1 MKNLVNKMFD
11 FVNKFLLIFT
21 IICFSISLIGAIF
34 FYVNRSYNYLNPV
47 VLILGSIIYLLLLI
61 KLYKFIIKLDE
72 KKKRI
77 IVGILLGLQFV
88 LLIVSSYIISSIPQ
102 VDLIHVLT
110 EINSLNDTG
119 TILNNT
125 YYSVY
130 PNNRFLLIILY
141 GLQKIIPISNQIL
154 FSLLGT
160 ICISV
165 MSLFTY
171 KTVNKVWDINKGLLS
186 LFICVLS
193 PIFYLYVSYYYT
205 DVLMLPF
212 ASTLLYLIVKTKNE
226 ENLKFNVLY
235 GLLIGIIAIIG
246 YKIRAVIIFIL
257 VAYFVYLIF
266 IKKILIV
273 LKKFVPIIIG
283 AILTITCI
291 STIENNFFT
300 NVNVDKE
307 FPMTHWIMM
316 GVNEKSNGYY
326 SQDDYNLSS
335 SASNVSERTDLN
347 IKEIKNRLSDLGL
360 FGTVKLLVVKLVS
373 VWGKGDYSYQK
384 YLELVNNF
392 NPSYRYLLEDK
403 NIFINYLLQF
413 SKIVVIF
420 MAIISLINIYK
431 SGKKSIIAI
440 SLFAAVFFY
449 LVWEVCP
456 RYGLSFLPWLILIGT
471 CSYDTLNINY
481 EKFKFY
487 KYFKWIILA
496 LTLALFAFGFNK
508 YTGISYKE
516 NMVAKDSVSKAKYIS
531 LNKEMV
537 ITQTLD
543 LYDTFNKI
551 RLKFRF
557 NEIEENTTYKL
568 ELLNQLNEILYKQ
581 EFKTNELKNNKY
593 TVFNLDKTYEKGKY
607 IIKLSSDS
615 SSNLEVYVAYKE
627 KFDYYPDGIL
637 EVNGK
642 EETGDLMFEVVNNE
656 EREIYTYLE
665 YVTIMILTLGMEVIV
680 LFRKKEEVN
689 EEK

>member
-1 MKNLVNKMFD
+1 MKNLVNKMFN

-34 FYVNRSYNYLNPV
+34 FYTNRSYDYLNPL
-47 VLILGSIIYLLLLI
+47 VLIVGSIVYLLLLI
-61 KLYKFIIKLDE
+61 KLYKVIIKLDD
-72 KKKRI
+72 KKKKI
-77 IVGILLGLQFV
+77 IVGILLGLQFIL
-88 LLIVSSYIISSIPQ
+88 LLISAFVISSIPQ
-102 VDLIHVLT
+102 VDLIHILT

-119 TILNNT
+119 SILNNV

-154 FSLLGT
+154 FSLLST

-171 KTVNKVWDINKGLLS
+171 KTVNKVLNLNKGLLS

-212 ASTLLYLIVKTKNE
+212 ASILIYLIVKTKDE
-226 ENLKFNVLY
+226 KNLKSNVLY

-246 YKIRAVIIFIL
+246 YKIRAVAIFIL

-266 IKKILIV
+266 TKKILIV
-273 LKKFVPIIIG
+273 LKKFAPIIIG

-291 STIENNFFT
+291 DTIENKFFT

-316 GVNEKSNGYY
+316 GVNEKSDGYY

-347 IKEIKNRLSDLGL
+347 IKEIKNRLSDLGP

-384 YLELVNNF
+384 YLELVNDF
-392 NPSYRYLLEDK
+392 NPSYSYLLEDK
-403 NIFINYLLQF
+403 NIVINYLLQF
-413 SKIVVIF
+413 SKIVVMF

-440 SLFAAVFFY
+440 SLFGAVFFY

-471 CSYDTLNINY
+471 CSYDTLNTNY

-487 KYFKWIILA
+487 KYFKCIILV
-496 LTLALFAFGFNK
+496 LTLALFAFSFNK

-516 NMVAKDSVSKAKYIS
+516 NIVAKDSVTNVKYIS
-531 LNKEMV
+531 LNKEAV

-543 LYDTFNKI
+543 LYDSFNKI
-551 RLKFRF
+551 RLKFKV
-557 NEIEENTTYKL
+557 NEIDDATYKL
-568 ELLNQLNEILYKQ
+568 ELITKNEVVYEKD
-581 EFKTNELKNNKY
+581 FKKNDLEDKKY
-593 TVFNLDKTYEKGKY
+593 TDFYLDKTYEGGSY
-607 IIKLSSDS
+607 TVRLSSDS
-615 SSNLEVYVAYKE
+615 TSDLEVYIAYKE
-627 KFDYYPDGIL
+627 KFDYYPNGIL
-637 EVNGK
+637 EVNKK

-656 EREIYTYLE
+656 ERGIYTYLE
-665 YVTIMILTLGMEVIV
+665 YMTIMILTLGMEVIV

>member
-1 MKNLVNKMFD
+1 MKNLVNKMFN
-11 FVNKFLLIFT
+11 FVNNFLLIFT

-34 FYVNRSYNYLNPV
+34 FYTNRSYDYLNPL
-47 VLILGSIIYLLLLI
+47 VLIVGSIVSLLLLI
-61 KLYKFIIKLDE
+61 KLYKVITKLDD
-72 KKKRI
+72 KKKKI
-77 IVGILLGLQFV
+77 IVGILLGLQFIL
-88 LLIVSSYIISSIPQ
+88 LLISAFVISSIPQ
-102 VDLIHVLT
+102 VDLIHILT

-119 TILNNT
+119 SILNNV

-154 FSLLGT
+154 FSLLST

-171 KTVNKVWDINKGLLS
+171 KTVNKVLNLNKGLLS

-212 ASTLLYLIVKTKNE
+212 ASILIYLIVKTKDE
-226 ENLKFNVLY
+226 KNLKSNVLY

-246 YKIRAVIIFIL
+246 YKIRAVAIFIL

-266 IKKILIV
+266 TKKILIV
-273 LKKFVPIIIG
+273 LKKFAPIIIG

-291 STIENNFFT
+291 GTIENKFFT

-316 GVNEKSNGYY
+316 GVNEKSYGYY

-347 IKEIKNRLSDLGL
+347 IKEIKNRLSDLGP

-384 YLELVNNF
+384 YLELVNDF
-392 NPSYRYLLEDK
+392 NPSYSYLLEDK
-403 NIFINYLLQF
+403 NIVINYLLQF
-413 SKIVVIF
+413 SKIVVMF

-440 SLFAAVFFY
+440 SLFGAVFFY

-471 CSYDTLNINY
+471 CSYDTLNTNY

-487 KYFKWIILA
+487 KYFKCIILV
-496 LTLALFAFGFNK
+496 LTLALFAFSFNK

-516 NMVAKDSVSKAKYIS
+516 NIVAKDSVTKVKYIS
-531 LNKEMV
+531 LNKETV

-543 LYDTFNKI
+543 LYDSFNKI
-551 RLKFRF
+551 RLKFKV
-557 NEIEENTTYKL
+557 NEIDDATYKL
-568 ELLNQLNEILYKQ
+568 ELITKNEVVYEKD
-581 EFKTNELKNNKY
+581 FKKNDLKDKKY
-593 TVFNLDKTYEKGKY
+593 TDFYLDKTYEGGSY
-607 IIKLSSDS
+607 TVRLSSDS
-615 SSNLEVYVAYKE
+615 TSDLEVYIAYKE
-627 KFDYYPDGIL
+627 KFDYYPNGIL
-637 EVNGK
+637 EVNKK

-656 EREIYTYLE
+656 ERGIYTYLE
-665 YVTIMILTLGMEVIV
+665 YMTIMILTLGMEVIV

>member
-1 MKNLVNKMFD
+1 MKNLVNKMFN

-34 FYVNRSYNYLNPV
+34 FYTNRSYDYLNPL
-47 VLILGSIIYLLLLI
+47 VLIVGSIVYLLLLI
-61 KLYKFIIKLDE
+61 KLYKVIIKLDD
-72 KKKRI
+72 KKKKI
-77 IVGILLGLQFV
+77 IVGILLGLQFIL
-88 LLIVSSYIISSIPQ
+88 LLISAFVISSIPQ
-102 VDLIHVLT
+102 VDLIHILT

-119 TILNNT
+119 SILNSV

-154 FSLLGT
+154 FSLLST

-171 KTVNKVWDINKGLLS
+171 KTVNKVLNLNKGLLS

-212 ASTLLYLIVKTKNE
+212 ASILIYLIVKTKDE
-226 ENLKFNVLY
+226 KNLKSNVLY
-235 GLLIGIIAIIG
+235 GILIGIIAIIG
-246 YKIRAVIIFIL
+246 YKIRAVAIFIL

-266 IKKILIV
+266 TKKILIV
-273 LKKFVPIIIG
+273 LKKFAPIIIG

-291 STIENNFFT
+291 DTIENKFFT

-316 GVNEKSNGYY
+316 GVNEKSYGYY

-347 IKEIKNRLSDLGL
+347 IKEIKNRLSDLGP

-392 NPSYRYLLEDK
+392 NPSYSYLLEDK
-403 NIFINYLLQF
+403 NIVINYLLQF
-413 SKIVVIF
+413 SKIVVMF

-440 SLFAAVFFY
+440 SLFGAVFFY

-471 CSYDTLNINY
+471 CSYDTLNTNY

-487 KYFKWIILA
+487 KYFKCIILV
-496 LTLALFAFGFNK
+496 LTLALFAFSFNK

-516 NMVAKDSVSKAKYIS
+516 NIVAKDSVTNVKYIS
-531 LNKEMV
+531 LNKEAV

-543 LYDTFNKI
+543 LYDSFNKI
-551 RLKFRF
+551 RLKFKV
-557 NEIEENTTYKL
+557 NEIDDATYKL
-568 ELLNQLNEILYKQ
+568 ELITKNEVVYEKD
-581 EFKTNELKNNKY
+581 FKKNDLEDKKY
-593 TVFNLDKTYEKGKY
+593 TDFYLDKTYEGGSY
-607 IIKLSSDS
+607 TVRLSSDS
-615 SSNLEVYVAYKE
+615 TSDLEVYIAYKE
-627 KFDYYPDGIL
+627 KFDYYPNGIL
-637 EVNGK
+637 EVNKK

-656 EREIYTYLE
+656 ERGIYTYLE
-665 YVTIMILTLGMEVIV
+665 YMTIMILTLGMEVIV

>member
-1 MKNLVNKMFD
+1 MKNLVNKMFN

-34 FYVNRSYNYLNPV
+34 FYTNRSYDYLNPL
-47 VLILGSIIYLLLLI
+47 VLIVGSIVYLLLLI
-61 KLYKFIIKLDE
+61 KLYKVIIKLDD
-72 KKKRI
+72 KKKKI
-77 IVGILLGLQFV
+77 IVGILLGLQFIL
-88 LLIVSSYIISSIPQ
+88 LLISAFVISSIPQ
-102 VDLIHVLT
+102 VDLIHILT

-119 TILNNT
+119 SILNSV

-154 FSLLGT
+154 FSLLST

-171 KTVNKVWDINKGLLS
+171 KTVNKVLNLNKGLLS

-212 ASTLLYLIVKTKNE
+212 ASILIYLIVKTKDE
-226 ENLKFNVLY
+226 KNLKSNVLY

-246 YKIRAVIIFIL
+246 YKIRAVAIFIL

-266 IKKILIV
+266 TKKILIV
-273 LKKFVPIIIG
+273 LKKFAPIIIG

-291 STIENNFFT
+291 DTIENKFFT

-316 GVNEKSNGYY
+316 GVNEKSYGYY

-347 IKEIKNRLSDLGL
+347 IKEIKNRLSDLGP

-384 YLELVNNF
+384 YLELVNDF
-392 NPSYRYLLEDK
+392 NPSYSYLLEDK
-403 NIFINYLLQF
+403 NIVINYLLQF
-413 SKIVVIF
+413 SKIVVMF

-440 SLFAAVFFY
+440 SLFGAVFFY

-471 CSYDTLNINY
+471 CSYDTLNTNY

-487 KYFKWIILA
+487 KYFKCIILV
-496 LTLALFAFGFNK
+496 LTLALFAFSFNK

-516 NMVAKDSVSKAKYIS
+516 NIVAKDSVTNVKYIS
-531 LNKEMV
+531 LNKEAV

-543 LYDTFNKI
+543 LYDSFNKI
-551 RLKFRF
+551 RLKFKV
-557 NEIEENTTYKL
+557 NEIDDATYKL
-568 ELLNQLNEILYKQ
+568 ELITKNEVVYEKD
-581 EFKTNELKNNKY
+581 FKKNDLEDKKY
-593 TVFNLDKTYEKGKY
+593 TDFYLDKTYEGGSY
-607 IIKLSSDS
+607 TVRLSSDS
-615 SSNLEVYVAYKE
+615 TSDLEVYIAYKE
-627 KFDYYPDGIL
+627 KFDYYPNGIL
-637 EVNGK
+637 EVNKK

-656 EREIYTYLE
+656 ERGIYTYLE
-665 YVTIMILTLGMEVIV
+665 YMTIMILTLGMEVIV

>member
-1 MKNLVNKMFD
+1 MKNLVNKMFN

-34 FYVNRSYNYLNPV
+34 FYTNRSYDYLNPL
-47 VLILGSIIYLLLLI
+47 VLIVGSIVYLLLLI
-61 KLYKFIIKLDE
+61 KLYKVIIKLDD
-72 KKKRI
+72 KKKKI
-77 IVGILLGLQFV
+77 IVGILLGLQFIL
-88 LLIVSSYIISSIPQ
+88 LLISAFVISSIPQ
-102 VDLIHVLT
+102 VDLIHILT

-119 TILNNT
+119 SILNSV

-141 GLQKIIPISNQIL
+141 GLQKIIPIGNQIL
-154 FSLLGT
+154 FSLLST

-171 KTVNKVWDINKGLLS
+171 KTVNKVWDLNKGLLS

-212 ASTLLYLIVKTKNE
+212 ASILIYLIVKTKDE
-226 ENLKFNVLY
+226 KNLKSNVLY

-246 YKIRAVIIFIL
+246 YKIRAVAIFIL

-266 IKKILIV
+266 TKKILIV
-273 LKKFVPIIIG
+273 LKKFAPIIIG

-291 STIENNFFT
+291 GTIENKFFT

-316 GVNEKSNGYY
+316 GVNEKSYGYY
-326 SQDDYNLSS
+326 SEDDYNLSS

-347 IKEIKNRLSDLGL
+347 IKEIKNRLSDLGP

-384 YLELVNNF
+384 YLELVNDF
-392 NPSYRYLLEDK
+392 NPSYSYLLEDK
-403 NIFINYLLQF
+403 NIVINYLLQF
-413 SKIVVIF
+413 SKIVVMF

-440 SLFAAVFFY
+440 SLFGAVFFY

-471 CSYDTLNINY
+471 CSYDTLNTNY

-487 KYFKWIILA
+487 KYFKCIILV
-496 LTLALFAFGFNK
+496 LTLALFAFSFNK

-516 NMVAKDSVSKAKYIS
+516 NIVAKDSVTNVKYIS
-531 LNKEMV
+531 LNKEAV

-543 LYDTFNKI
+543 LYDSFNKI
-551 RLKFRF
+551 RLKFKV
-557 NEIEENTTYKL
+557 NEIDDATYKL
-568 ELLNQLNEILYKQ
+568 ELITKNEVVYEKD
-581 EFKTNELKNNKY
+581 FKKNDLKNKKY
-593 TVFNLDKTYEKGKY
+593 TDFYLDKTYECGSY
-607 IIKLSSDS
+607 TVRLSSDS
-615 SSNLEVYVAYKE
+615 TSDLEVYIAYKE
-627 KFDYYPDGIL
+627 KFDYYPNGIL
-637 EVNGK
+637 EVNKK

-656 EREIYTYLE
+656 ERGIYTYLE
-665 YVTIMILTLGMEVIV
+665 YMTIMILTLGMEVIV

>member
-1 MKNLVNKMFD
+1 MKNLVNKMFN

-34 FYVNRSYNYLNPV
+34 FYTNRSYDYLNPL
-47 VLILGSIIYLLLLI
+47 VLIVGSIVYLLLLI
-61 KLYKFIIKLDE
+61 KLYKVIIKLDD
-72 KKKRI
+72 KKKKI
-77 IVGILLGLQFV
+77 IVGILLGLQFIL
-88 LLIVSSYIISSIPQ
+88 LLISAFVISSIPQ
-102 VDLIHVLT
+102 VDLIHILT

-119 TILNNT
+119 SILNSV

-154 FSLLGT
+154 FSLLST

-171 KTVNKVWDINKGLLS
+171 KTVNKVWDLNKGLLS

-212 ASTLLYLIVKTKNE
+212 ASILIYLIVKTKDE
-226 ENLKFNVLY
+226 KNLKSNVLY

-246 YKIRAVIIFIL
+246 YKIRAVAIFIL

-266 IKKILIV
+266 TKKILIV
-273 LKKFVPIIIG
+273 LKKFAPIIIG

-291 STIENNFFT
+291 DTIENKFFT

-316 GVNEKSNGYY
+316 GVNEKSYGYY

-347 IKEIKNRLSDLGL
+347 IKEIKNRLSDLGP

-384 YLELVNNF
+384 YLELVNDF
-392 NPSYRYLLEDK
+392 NPSYSYLLEDK
-403 NIFINYLLQF
+403 NIVINYLLQF
-413 SKIVVIF
+413 SKIVVMF

-440 SLFAAVFFY
+440 SLFGAVFFY

-471 CSYDTLNINY
+471 CSYDTLNTNY

-487 KYFKWIILA
+487 KYFKCIILV
-496 LTLALFAFGFNK
+496 LTLALFAFSFNK

-516 NMVAKDSVSKAKYIS
+516 NIVAKDSVTNVKYIS
-531 LNKEMV
+531 LNKEAV

-543 LYDTFNKI
+543 LYDSFNKI
-551 RLKFRF
+551 RLKFKV
-557 NEIEENTTYKL
+557 NEIDDATYKL
-568 ELLNQLNEILYKQ
+568 ELITKNEVVYEKD
-581 EFKTNELKNNKY
+581 FKKNDLEDKKY
-593 TVFNLDKTYEKGKY
+593 TDFYLDKTYEGGSY
-607 IIKLSSDS
+607 TLRLSSDS
-615 SSNLEVYVAYKE
+615 TSDLEIYIAYKE
-627 KFDYYPDGIL
+627 KFDYYPNGIL
-637 EVNGK
+637 EVNKK

-656 EREIYTYLE
+656 ERGIYTYLE
-665 YVTIMILTLGMEVIV
+665 YMTIMILTLGMEVIV

>member
-1 MKNLVNKMFD
+1 MKNLVNKTFN

-34 FYVNRSYNYLNPV
+34 FYTNRSYDYLNPL
-47 VLILGSIIYLLLLI
+47 VLIVGSIVYLLLLI
-61 KLYKFIIKLDE
+61 KLYKVIIKLDD
-72 KKKRI
+72 KKKKI
-77 IVGILLGLQFV
+77 IVGILLGLQFIL
-88 LLIVSSYIISSIPQ
+88 LLISAFVISSIPQ
-102 VDLIHVLT
+102 VDLIHILT

-119 TILNNT
+119 SILNSV

-154 FSLLGT
+154 FSLLST

-171 KTVNKVWDINKGLLS
+171 KTVNKVLNLNKGLLS

-212 ASTLLYLIVKTKNE
+212 ASILIYLIVKTKDE
-226 ENLKFNVLY
+226 KNLKSNVLY
-235 GLLIGIIAIIG
+235 GLLICIIAIIG
-246 YKIRAVIIFIL
+246 YKIRAVAIFIL

-266 IKKILIV
+266 TKKILIV
-273 LKKFVPIIIG
+273 LKKFAPIIIG

-291 STIENNFFT
+291 GTIENKFFT

-316 GVNEKSNGYY
+316 GVNEKSDGYY

-347 IKEIKNRLSDLGL
+347 IKEIKNRLSDLGP

-384 YLELVNNF
+384 YLELVNDF
-392 NPSYRYLLEDK
+392 NPSYSYLLEDK
-403 NIFINYLLQF
+403 NIVINYLLQF
-413 SKIVVIF
+413 SKIVVMF

-440 SLFAAVFFY
+440 SLFGAVFFY

-471 CSYDTLNINY
+471 CSYDTLNTNY

-487 KYFKWIILA
+487 KYFKCIILV
-496 LTLALFAFGFNK
+496 LTLALFAFSFNK

-516 NMVAKDSVSKAKYIS
+516 NIVAKDSVTNVKYIS
-531 LNKEMV
+531 LNKEAV

-543 LYDTFNKI
+543 LYDSFNKI
-551 RLKFRF
+551 RLKFKV
-557 NEIEENTTYKL
+557 NEIDDATYKL
-568 ELLNQLNEILYKQ
+568 ELITKNEVVYEKD
-581 EFKTNELKNNKY
+581 FKKNDLKDKKY
-593 TVFNLDKTYEKGKY
+593 TDFYLDKTYEGGSY
-607 IIKLSSDS
+607 TVRLSSDS
-615 SSNLEVYVAYKE
+615 TSDLEVYIAYKE
-627 KFDYYPDGIL
+627 KFDYYPNGIL
-637 EVNGK
+637 EVNKK

-656 EREIYTYLE
+656 ERGIYTYLE
-665 YVTIMILTLGMEVIV
+665 YMTIMILTLGMEVIV

>member
-1 MKNLVNKMFD
+1 MKNLVNKMFN

-34 FYVNRSYNYLNPV
+34 FYINRSYDYLNPL
-47 VLILGSIIYLLLLI
+47 VLIVGSIVYLLLLI
-61 KLYKFIIKLDE
+61 KLYKVIIKLDD
-72 KKKRI
+72 KKKKI

-88 LLIVSSYIISSIPQ
+88 LLLISTFVISSIPQ
-102 VDLIHVLT
+102 VDLIHILT

-119 TILNNT
+119 SILNNVS
-125 YYSVY
+125 YPVY
-130 PNNRFLLIILY
+130 PNNRFLSIILY

-154 FSLLGT
+154 FSLLST

-171 KTVNKVWDINKGLLS
+171 KTVNKVWDLNKGLLS

-212 ASTLLYLIVKTKNE
+212 ASILIYLIVKTKDE
-226 ENLKFNVLY
+226 KNLKSNVLY
-235 GLLIGIIAIIG
+235 GSLIGIIAIIG
-246 YKIRAVIIFIL
+246 YKIRAVAIFIL

-266 IKKILIV
+266 TKKTLIV
-273 LKKFVPIIIG
+273 LKKFAPIIIG

-291 STIENNFFT
+291 CTIENKFFT

-316 GVNEKSNGYY
+316 GVNEKSYGYY

-347 IKEIKNRLSDLGL
+347 IKEIKNRLSDLGP

-384 YLELVNNF
+384 YLELVNDF
-392 NPSYRYLLEDK
+392 NPSYSYLLEDK
-403 NIFINYLLQF
+403 NIVINYLLQF
-413 SKIVVIF
+413 SKIVVMF

-440 SLFAAVFFY
+440 SLFGAVFFY

-471 CSYDTLNINY
+471 CSYDTLNTNY

-487 KYFKWIILA
+487 KYFKCIILV
-496 LTLALFAFGFNK
+496 LTLALFAFSFNK

-516 NMVAKDSVSKAKYIS
+516 NIVAKDSVTKVKYIS
-531 LNKEMV
+531 LNKEAV
-537 ITQTLD
+537 ITQTVD
-543 LYDTFNKI
+543 LYDNFNKI
-551 RLKFRF
+551 RLKFKV
-557 NEIEENTTYKL
+557 NEIDDATYKL
-568 ELLNQLNEILYKQ
+568 ELITKNEVVYEKD
-581 EFKTNELKNNKY
+581 FKKNDLKDKKY
-593 TVFNLDKTYEKGKY
+593 TDFYLDKTYESGSY
-607 IIKLSSDS
+607 TVRLSSDS
-615 SSNLEVYVAYKE
+615 ASDLEVYIAYKE
-627 KFDYYPDGIL
+627 KFDYYPNGIL
-637 EVNGK
+637 EVNEK

-656 EREIYTYLE
+656 ERGIYTYLE
-665 YVTIMILTLGMEVIV
+665 YMTIMILTLGMEVIV

>member
-1 MKNLVNKMFD
+1 MKNLVNKMFN
-11 FVNKFLLIFT
+11 FINKFLLIFT

-34 FYVNRSYNYLNPV
+34 FYTNRSYDYLNPL
-47 VLILGSIIYLLLLI
+47 VLIVGSIVYLLLLI
-61 KLYKFIIKLDE
+61 KLYKVIIKLDD
-72 KKKRI
+72 KKKKI
-77 IVGILLGLQFV
+77 IVGILLGLQFIL
-88 LLIVSSYIISSIPQ
+88 LLISAFVISSIPQ
-102 VDLIHVLT
+102 VDLIHILT

-119 TILNNT
+119 SILNSV

-154 FSLLGT
+154 FSLLST

-171 KTVNKVWDINKGLLS
+171 KTVNKVLNLNKGLLS

-212 ASTLLYLIVKTKNE
+212 ASILIYLIVKTKDE
-226 ENLKFNVLY
+226 KNLKSNVLY

-246 YKIRAVIIFIL
+246 YKIRAVAIFIL

-266 IKKILIV
+266 TKKILIV
-273 LKKFVPIIIG
+273 LKKFAPIIIG

-291 STIENNFFT
+291 DTIENKFFT

-316 GVNEKSNGYY
+316 GVNEKSYGYY

-347 IKEIKNRLSDLGL
+347 IKEIKNRLSDLGP

-384 YLELVNNF
+384 YLELVNDF
-392 NPSYRYLLEDK
+392 NPSYSYLLEDK
-403 NIFINYLLQF
+403 NIVINYLLQF
-413 SKIVVIF
+413 SKIVVMF

-440 SLFAAVFFY
+440 SLFGAVFFY

-471 CSYDTLNINY
+471 CSYDTLNTNY

-487 KYFKWIILA
+487 KYFKCIILV
-496 LTLALFAFGFNK
+496 LTLALFAFSFNK

-516 NMVAKDSVSKAKYIS
+516 NIVAKDSVTNVKYIS
-531 LNKEMV
+531 LNKEAV

-543 LYDTFNKI
+543 LYDSFNKI
-551 RLKFRF
+551 RLKFKV
-557 NEIEENTTYKL
+557 NEIDDATYKL
-568 ELLNQLNEILYKQ
+568 ELITKNEVVYEKD
-581 EFKTNELKNNKY
+581 FKKNDLEDKKY
-593 TVFNLDKTYEKGKY
+593 TDFYLDKTYEGGSY
-607 IIKLSSDS
+607 TVRLSSDS
-615 SSNLEVYVAYKE
+615 TSDLEVYIAYKE
-627 KFDYYPDGIL
+627 KFDYYPNGIL
-637 EVNGK
+637 EVNKK

-656 EREIYTYLE
+656 ERGIYTYLE
-665 YVTIMILTLGMEVIV
+665 YMTIMILTLGMEVIV

>member
-1 MKNLVNKMFD
+1 MKNLVNKTFN

-34 FYVNRSYNYLNPV
+34 FYTNRSYDYLNPL
-47 VLILGSIIYLLLLI
+47 VLIVGSIVYLLLLI
-61 KLYKFIIKLDE
+61 KLYKVIIKLDD
-72 KKKRI
+72 KKKKI
-77 IVGILLGLQFV
+77 IVGILLGLQFIL
-88 LLIVSSYIISSIPQ
+88 LLISAFVISSIPQ
-102 VDLIHVLT
+102 VDLIHILT

-119 TILNNT
+119 SILNSV

-154 FSLLGT
+154 FSLLST

-171 KTVNKVWDINKGLLS
+171 KTVNKVLNLNKGLLS

-212 ASTLLYLIVKTKNE
+212 ASILIYLIVKTKDE
-226 ENLKFNVLY
+226 KNLKSNVLY

-246 YKIRAVIIFIL
+246 YKIRAVAIFIL

-266 IKKILIV
+266 TKKILIV
-273 LKKFVPIIIG
+273 LKKFAPIIIG

-291 STIENNFFT
+291 GTIENKFFT

-316 GVNEKSNGYY
+316 GVNEKSDGYY

-347 IKEIKNRLSDLGL
+347 IKEIKNRLSDLGP

-384 YLELVNNF
+384 YLELVNDF
-392 NPSYRYLLEDK
+392 NPSYSYLLEDK
-403 NIFINYLLQF
+403 NIVINYLLQF
-413 SKIVVIF
+413 SKIVVMF

-440 SLFAAVFFY
+440 SLFGAVFFY

-471 CSYDTLNINY
+471 CSYDTLNTNY

-487 KYFKWIILA
+487 KYFKCIILV
-496 LTLALFAFGFNK
+496 LTLALFAFSFNK

-516 NMVAKDSVSKAKYIS
+516 NIVAKDSVTNVKYIS
-531 LNKEMV
+531 LNKEAV

-543 LYDTFNKI
+543 LYDSFNKI
-551 RLKFRF
+551 RLKFKV
-557 NEIEENTTYKL
+557 NEIDDATYKL
-568 ELLNQLNEILYKQ
+568 ELITKNEVVYEKD
-581 EFKTNELKNNKY
+581 FKKNDLKDKKY
-593 TVFNLDKTYEKGKY
+593 TDFYLDKTYEGGSY
-607 IIKLSSDS
+607 TVRLSSDS
-615 SSNLEVYVAYKE
+615 TSDLEVYIAYKE
-627 KFDYYPDGIL
+627 KFDYYPNGIL
-637 EVNGK
+637 EVNKK

-656 EREIYTYLE
+656 ERGIYTYLE
-665 YVTIMILTLGMEVIV
+665 YMTIMILTLGMEVIV

>member
-1 MKNLVNKMFD
+1 MKNLVNKMFN

-34 FYVNRSYNYLNPV
+34 FYINRSYDYLNPL
-47 VLILGSIIYLLLLI
+47 VLIVGSIVYLLLLI
-61 KLYKFIIKLDE
+61 KLYKVIIKLDD
-72 KKKRI
+72 KKKKI

-88 LLIVSSYIISSIPQ
+88 LLLISTFVISSIPQ
-102 VDLIHVLT
+102 VDLIHILT

-119 TILNNT
+119 SILNNV

-154 FSLLGT
+154 FSLLST

-171 KTVNKVWDINKGLLS
+171 KTVNKVWDLNKGLLS

-212 ASTLLYLIVKTKNE
+212 ASILIYLIVKTKDE
-226 ENLKFNVLY
+226 KNLKSNVLY
-235 GLLIGIIAIIG
+235 GSLIGIIAIIG
-246 YKIRAVIIFIL
+246 YKIRAVAIFIL

-266 IKKILIV
+266 TKKTLIV
-273 LKKFVPIIIG
+273 LKKFAPIIIG

-291 STIENNFFT
+291 CTIENKFFT

-316 GVNEKSNGYY
+316 GVNEKSYGYY

-347 IKEIKNRLSDLGL
+347 IKEIKNRLSDLGP
-360 FGTVKLLVVKLVS
+360 FGTVKLLVFKLVS

-384 YLELVNNF
+384 YLELVNDF
-392 NPSYRYLLEDK
+392 NPSYSYLLEDK
-403 NIFINYLLQF
+403 NIVINYLLQF
-413 SKIVVIF
+413 SKIVVMF

-440 SLFAAVFFY
+440 SLFGAVFFY

-471 CSYDTLNINY
+471 CSYDTLNTNY

-487 KYFKWIILA
+487 KYFKCIILV
-496 LTLALFAFGFNK
+496 LTLALFAFSFNK

-516 NMVAKDSVSKAKYIS
+516 NIVAKDSVTKVKYIS
-531 LNKEMV
+531 LNKEAV
-537 ITQTLD
+537 ITQTVD
-543 LYDTFNKI
+543 LYDNFNKI
-551 RLKFRF
+551 RLKFKV
-557 NEIEENTTYKL
+557 NEIDDATYKL
-568 ELLNQLNEILYKQ
+568 ELITKNEVVYEKD
-581 EFKTNELKNNKY
+581 FKKNDLKDKKY
-593 TVFNLDKTYEKGKY
+593 TDFYLDKTYESGSY
-607 IIKLSSDS
+607 TVRLSSDS
-615 SSNLEVYVAYKE
+615 ASDLEVYIAYKE
-627 KFDYYPDGIL
+627 KFDYYPNGIL
-637 EVNGK
+637 EVNEK

-656 EREIYTYLE
+656 ERGIYTYLE
-665 YVTIMILTLGMEVIV
+665 YMTIMILTLGMEVIV

>member
-1 MKNLVNKMFD
+1 MKNLVNKMFN
-11 FVNKFLLIFT
+11 FVNNFLLIFT

-34 FYVNRSYNYLNPV
+34 FYINRSYDYLNPL
-47 VLILGSIIYLLLLI
+47 VLIVGSIIYLLLLI
-61 KLYKFIIKLDE
+61 KLYKVITKLDD
-72 KKKRI
+72 KKKKI
-77 IVGILLGLQFV
+77 IVGILLGLQFIL
-88 LLIVSSYIISSIPQ
+88 LLISAFVISSIPQ
-102 VDLIHVLT
+102 VDLIHILT

-119 TILNNT
+119 SILNNV

-154 FSLLGT
+154 FSLLST

-171 KTVNKVWDINKGLLS
+171 KTVNKVWDLNKGLLS

-212 ASTLLYLIVKTKNE
+212 ASILIYLIVKTKDE
-226 ENLKFNVLY
+226 KNLKSNVLY
-235 GLLIGIIAIIG
+235 GSLIGIIAIIG
-246 YKIRAVIIFIL
+246 YKIRAVAIFIL

-266 IKKILIV
+266 TKKTLIV
-273 LKKFVPIIIG
+273 LKKFAPIIIG

-291 STIENNFFT
+291 CTIENKFFT

-316 GVNEKSNGYY
+316 GVNGKSYGYY

-347 IKEIKNRLSDLGL
+347 IKEIKNRLSDLGP

-384 YLELVNNF
+384 YLELVNDF
-392 NPSYRYLLEDK
+392 NPSYSYLLEDK
-403 NIFINYLLQF
+403 NIVINYLLQF
-413 SKIVVIF
+413 SKIVVMF

-440 SLFAAVFFY
+440 SLFGAVFFY

-471 CSYDTLNINY
+471 CSYDTLNTNY

-487 KYFKWIILA
+487 KYFKCIILV
-496 LTLALFAFGFNK
+496 LTLALFAFSFNK

-516 NMVAKDSVSKAKYIS
+516 NIVAKDSVNKVKYIS
-531 LNKEMV
+531 LNKETV

-543 LYDTFNKI
+543 LYDSFNKI
-551 RLKFRF
+551 RLKFKV
-557 NEIEENTTYKL
+557 NEIDDATYKL
-568 ELLNQLNEILYKQ
+568 ELITKNEVVYEKD
-581 EFKTNELKNNKY
+581 FKKNDLKNKKY
-593 TVFNLDKTYEKGKY
+593 TDFYLDKTYECGSY
-607 IIKLSSDS
+607 TVRLSSDS
-615 SSNLEVYVAYKE
+615 TSDLEVYIAYKE
-627 KFDYYPDGIL
+627 KFDYYPNGIL
-637 EVNGK
+637 EVNKK

-656 EREIYTYLE
+656 ERGIYTYLE
-665 YVTIMILTLGMEVIV
+665 YMTIMILTLGMEVIV

>member
-1 MKNLVNKMFD
+1 MKNLVNKMFN

-34 FYVNRSYNYLNPV
+34 FYTNRSYDYLNPL
-47 VLILGSIIYLLLLI
+47 VLIVGSIVYLLLLI
-61 KLYKFIIKLDE
+61 KLYKVIIKLDD
-72 KKKRI
+72 KKKKI
-77 IVGILLGLQFV
+77 IVGILLGLQFIL
-88 LLIVSSYIISSIPQ
+88 LLISAFVISSIPQ
-102 VDLIHVLT
+102 VDLIHILT

-119 TILNNT
+119 SILNNV

-154 FSLLGT
+154 FSLLST

-171 KTVNKVWDINKGLLS
+171 KTVNKVLNLNKGLLS

-212 ASTLLYLIVKTKNE
+212 ASILIYLIVKTKDE
-226 ENLKFNVLY
+226 KNLKSNVLY

-246 YKIRAVIIFIL
+246 YKIRAVAIFIL

-266 IKKILIV
+266 TKKILIV
-273 LKKFVPIIIG
+273 LKKFAPIIIG

-291 STIENNFFT
+291 DTIENKFFT

-316 GVNEKSNGYY
+316 GVNEKSYGYY

-347 IKEIKNRLSDLGL
+347 IKEIKNRLSDLGP

-384 YLELVNNF
+384 YLELVNDF
-392 NPSYRYLLEDK
+392 NPSYSYLLEDK
-403 NIFINYLLQF
+403 NIVINYLLQF
-413 SKIVVIF
+413 SKIVVMF

-440 SLFAAVFFY
+440 SLFGAVFFY

-471 CSYDTLNINY
+471 CSYDTLNTNY

-487 KYFKWIILA
+487 KYFKCIILV
-496 LTLALFAFGFNK
+496 LTLALFAFSFNK

-516 NMVAKDSVSKAKYIS
+516 NIVAKDSVTNVKYIS
-531 LNKEMV
+531 LNKEAV

-543 LYDTFNKI
+543 LYDSFNKI
-551 RLKFRF
+551 RLKFKV
-557 NEIEENTTYKL
+557 NEINDATYKL
-568 ELLNQLNEILYKQ
+568 ELITKNEVVYEKD
-581 EFKTNELKNNKY
+581 FKKNDLEDKKY
-593 TVFNLDKTYEKGKY
+593 TDFYLDKTYEGGSY
-607 IIKLSSDS
+607 TVRLSSDS
-615 SSNLEVYVAYKE
+615 TSDLEVYIAYKE
-627 KFDYYPDGIL
+627 KFDYYPNGIL
-637 EVNGK
+637 EVNKK

-656 EREIYTYLE
+656 ERGIYTYLE
-665 YVTIMILTLGMEVIV
+665 YMTIMILTLGMEVIV

>member
-1 MKNLVNKMFD
+1 MKNLVNKMFN

-34 FYVNRSYNYLNPV
+34 FYTNRSYDYLNPL
-47 VLILGSIIYLLLLI
+47 VLIVGSIVYLLLLI
-61 KLYKFIIKLDE
+61 KLYKVIIKLDD
-72 KKKRI
+72 KKKKI
-77 IVGILLGLQFV
+77 IVGILLGLQFIL
-88 LLIVSSYIISSIPQ
+88 LLISAFVISSIPQ
-102 VDLIHVLT
+102 VDLIHILT

-119 TILNNT
+119 SILNSV

-154 FSLLGT
+154 FSLLST

-171 KTVNKVWDINKGLLS
+171 KTVNKVLNLNKGLLS

-212 ASTLLYLIVKTKNE
+212 ASILIYLIVKTKDE
-226 ENLKFNVLY
+226 KNLKSNVLY

-246 YKIRAVIIFIL
+246 YKIRAVAIFIL

-266 IKKILIV
+266 TKKILIV
-273 LKKFVPIIIG
+273 LKKFAPIIIG

-291 STIENNFFT
+291 GTIENKFFT

-316 GVNEKSNGYY
+316 GVNEKSYGYY

-347 IKEIKNRLSDLGL
+347 IKEIKNRLSDLGP

-384 YLELVNNF
+384 YLELVNDF
-392 NPSYRYLLEDK
+392 NPSYSYLLEDK
-403 NIFINYLLQF
+403 NIVINYLLQF
-413 SKIVVIF
+413 SKIVVMF

-440 SLFAAVFFY
+440 SLFGAVFFY

-471 CSYDTLNINY
+471 CSYDTLNTNY

-487 KYFKWIILA
+487 KYFKCIILV
-496 LTLALFAFGFNK
+496 LTLALFAFSFNK

-516 NMVAKDSVSKAKYIS
+516 NIVAKDSVTNVKYIS
-531 LNKEMV
+531 LNKEAV

-543 LYDTFNKI
+543 LYDSFNKI
-551 RLKFRF
+551 RLKFKV
-557 NEIEENTTYKL
+557 NEIDDATYKL
-568 ELLNQLNEILYKQ
+568 ELITKNEVVYEKD
-581 EFKTNELKNNKY
+581 FKKNDLKDKKY
-593 TVFNLDKTYEKGKY
+593 TDFYLDKTYEGGSY
-607 IIKLSSDS
+607 TVRLSSDS
-615 SSNLEVYVAYKE
+615 TSDLEVYIAYKE
-627 KFDYYPDGIL
+627 KFDYYPNGIL
-637 EVNGK
+637 EVNGN

-656 EREIYTYLE
+656 ERGIYTYLE
-665 YVTIMILTLGMEVIV
+665 YMTIMILTLGMEVIV

>member
-1 MKNLVNKMFD
+1 MKNLVNKMFN

-34 FYVNRSYNYLNPV
+34 FYTNRSYDYLNPL
-47 VLILGSIIYLLLLI
+47 VLIVGSIVYLLLLI
-61 KLYKFIIKLDE
+61 KLYKVIIKLDD
-72 KKKRI
+72 KKKKI
-77 IVGILLGLQFV
+77 IVGILLGLQFIL
-88 LLIVSSYIISSIPQ
+88 LLISAFVISSIPQ
-102 VDLIHVLT
+102 VDLIHILT

-119 TILNNT
+119 SILNSV

-154 FSLLGT
+154 FSLLST

-171 KTVNKVWDINKGLLS
+171 KTVNKVLNLNKGLLS

-212 ASTLLYLIVKTKNE
+212 ASILIYLIVKTKDE
-226 ENLKFNVLY
+226 KNLKSNVLY
-235 GLLIGIIAIIG
+235 GILIGIIAIIG
-246 YKIRAVIIFIL
+246 YKIRAVAIFIL

-266 IKKILIV
+266 TKKILIV
-273 LKKFVPIIIG
+273 LKKFAPIIIG

-291 STIENNFFT
+291 GTIENKFFT

-316 GVNEKSNGYY
+316 GVNEKSYGYY

-347 IKEIKNRLSDLGL
+347 IKEIKNRLSDLGP

-384 YLELVNNF
+384 YLELVNDF
-392 NPSYRYLLEDK
+392 NPSYSYLLEDK
-403 NIFINYLLQF
+403 NIVINYLLQF
-413 SKIVVIF
+413 SKIVVMF

-440 SLFAAVFFY
+440 SLFGAVFFY

-471 CSYDTLNINY
+471 CSYDTLNTNY

-487 KYFKWIILA
+487 KYFKCIILV
-496 LTLALFAFGFNK
+496 LTLALFAFSFNK

-516 NMVAKDSVSKAKYIS
+516 NIVAKDSVTNVKYIS
-531 LNKEMV
+531 LNKEAV

-543 LYDTFNKI
+543 LYDSFNKI
-551 RLKFRF
+551 RLKFKV
-557 NEIEENTTYKL
+557 NEIDDATYKL
-568 ELLNQLNEILYKQ
+568 ELITKNEVVYEKD
-581 EFKTNELKNNKY
+581 FKKNDLKNKKY
-593 TVFNLDKTYEKGKY
+593 TDFYLDKTYEGGSY
-607 IIKLSSDS
+607 TLRLSSDS
-615 SSNLEVYVAYKE
+615 TSDLEVYIAYKE
-627 KFDYYPDGIL
+627 KFDYYPNGIL
-637 EVNGK
+637 EVNKK

-656 EREIYTYLE
+656 ERGIYTYLE
-665 YVTIMILTLGMEVIV
+665 YMTIMILTLGMEVIV

>member
-1 MKNLVNKMFD
+1 MKNLVNKMFN

-34 FYVNRSYNYLNPV
+34 FYINRSYDYLNPL
-47 VLILGSIIYLLLLI
+47 VLIVGSIVYLLLLI
-61 KLYKFIIKLDE
+61 KLYKVIIKLDD
-72 KKKRI
+72 KKKKK

-88 LLIVSSYIISSIPQ
+88 LLLISTFVISSIPQ
-102 VDLIHVLT
+102 VDLIHILT

-119 TILNNT
+119 SILNNV

-154 FSLLGT
+154 FSLLST

-171 KTVNKVWDINKGLLS
+171 KTVNKVWDLNKGLLS

-212 ASTLLYLIVKTKNE
+212 ASILIYLIVKTKDE
-226 ENLKFNVLY
+226 KNLKSNVLY
-235 GLLIGIIAIIG
+235 GSLIGIIAIIG
-246 YKIRAVIIFIL
+246 YKIRAVAIFIL

-266 IKKILIV
+266 TKKTLIV
-273 LKKFVPIIIG
+273 LKKFAPIIIG

-291 STIENNFFT
+291 CTIENKFFT

-316 GVNEKSNGYY
+316 GVNEKSYGYY

-347 IKEIKNRLSDLGL
+347 IKEIKNRLSDLGP

-384 YLELVNNF
+384 YLELVNDF
-392 NPSYRYLLEDK
+392 NPSYSYLLEDK
-403 NIFINYLLQF
+403 NIVINYLLQF
-413 SKIVVIF
+413 SKIVVMF

-440 SLFAAVFFY
+440 SLFGAVFFY

-471 CSYDTLNINY
+471 CSYDTLNTNY

-487 KYFKWIILA
+487 KYFKCIILV
-496 LTLALFAFGFNK
+496 LTLALFAFSFNK

-516 NMVAKDSVSKAKYIS
+516 NIVAKDSVTKVKYIS
-531 LNKEMV
+531 LNKEAV
-537 ITQTLD
+537 ITQTVD
-543 LYDTFNKI
+543 LYDNFNKI
-551 RLKFRF
+551 RLKFKV
-557 NEIEENTTYKL
+557 NEIDDATYKL
-568 ELLNQLNEILYKQ
+568 ELITKNEVVYEKD
-581 EFKTNELKNNKY
+581 FKKNDLKDKKY
-593 TVFNLDKTYEKGKY
+593 TDFYLDKTYEGGSY
-607 IIKLSSDS
+607 TVRLSSDS
-615 SSNLEVYVAYKE
+615 ASDLEVYIAYKE
-627 KFDYYPDGIL
+627 KFDYYPNGIL
-637 EVNGK
+637 EVNEK

-656 EREIYTYLE
+656 ERGIYTYLE
-665 YVTIMILTLGMEVIV
+665 YMTIMILTLGMEVIV

>member
-1 MKNLVNKMFD
+1 MKNLVNKMFN

-34 FYVNRSYNYLNPV
+34 FYTNRSYDYLNPL
-47 VLILGSIIYLLLLI
+47 VLIVGSIVYLLLLI
-61 KLYKFIIKLDE
+61 KLYKVIIKLDD
-72 KKKRI
+72 KKKKI
-77 IVGILLGLQFV
+77 IVGILLGLQFIL
-88 LLIVSSYIISSIPQ
+88 LLISAFVISSIPQ
-102 VDLIHVLT
+102 VDLIHILT

-119 TILNNT
+119 SILNSV

-154 FSLLGT
+154 FSLLST

-171 KTVNKVWDINKGLLS
+171 KTVNKVLNLNKGLLS

-212 ASTLLYLIVKTKNE
+212 ASILIYLIVKTKDE
-226 ENLKFNVLY
+226 KNLKSNVLY

-246 YKIRAVIIFIL
+246 YKIRAVAIFIL

-266 IKKILIV
+266 TKKILIV
-273 LKKFVPIIIG
+273 LKKFAPIIIG

-291 STIENNFFT
+291 DTIENKFFT

-316 GVNEKSNGYY
+316 GVNEKSHGYY

-347 IKEIKNRLSDLGL
+347 IKEIKNRLSDLGP

-384 YLELVNNF
+384 YLELVNDF
-392 NPSYRYLLEDK
+392 NPSYSYLLEDK
-403 NIFINYLLQF
+403 NIVINYLLQF
-413 SKIVVIF
+413 SKIVVMF

-440 SLFAAVFFY
+440 SLFGAVFFY

-471 CSYDTLNINY
+471 CSYDTLNTNY

-487 KYFKWIILA
+487 KYFKCIILV
-496 LTLALFAFGFNK
+496 LTLALFAFSFNK

-516 NMVAKDSVSKAKYIS
+516 NIVAKDSVTNVKYIS
-531 LNKEMV
+531 LNKEAV

-543 LYDTFNKI
+543 LYDSFNKI
-551 RLKFRF
+551 RLKFKV
-557 NEIEENTTYKL
+557 NEIDDATYKL
-568 ELLNQLNEILYKQ
+568 ELITKNEVVYEK
-581 EFKTNELKNNKY
+581 EFKKNDLKDKKY
-593 TVFNLDKTYEKGKY
+593 TDFYLDKTYEGGSY
-607 IIKLSSDS
+607 TLRLSSDS
-615 SSNLEVYVAYKE
+615 TSDLEVYIAYKE
-627 KFDYYPDGIL
+627 KFDYYPNGIL
-637 EVNGK
+637 EVNGN

-656 EREIYTYLE
+656 ERGIYTYLE
-665 YVTIMILTLGMEVIV
+665 YMTIMILTLGMEVIV

>member
-1 MKNLVNKMFD
+1 MKNLVNKMFN

-34 FYVNRSYNYLNPV
+34 FYTNRSYDYLNPL
-47 VLILGSIIYLLLLI
+47 VLIVGSIVYLLLLI
-61 KLYKFIIKLDE
+61 KLYKVIIKLDD
-72 KKKRI
+72 KKKKI
-77 IVGILLGLQFV
+77 IVGILLGLQFIL
-88 LLIVSSYIISSIPQ
+88 LLISAFVISSIPQ
-102 VDLIHVLT
+102 VDLIHILT

-119 TILNNT
+119 SILNSV

-154 FSLLGT
+154 FSLLST

-171 KTVNKVWDINKGLLS
+171 KTVNKVLNLNKGLLS

-212 ASTLLYLIVKTKNE
+212 ASILIYLIVKTKDE
-226 ENLKFNVLY
+226 KNLKSNVLY

-246 YKIRAVIIFIL
+246 YKIRAVAIFIL

-266 IKKILIV
+266 TKKILIV
-273 LKKFVPIIIG
+273 LKKFAPIIIG

-291 STIENNFFT
+291 DTIENKFFT

-316 GVNEKSNGYY
+316 GVNEKSYGYY

-347 IKEIKNRLSDLGL
+347 IKEIKNRLSDLGP

-384 YLELVNNF
+384 YLELVNDF
-392 NPSYRYLLEDK
+392 NPSYSYLLEDK
-403 NIFINYLLQF
+403 NIVINYLLQF
-413 SKIVVIF
+413 SKIVVMF

-440 SLFAAVFFY
+440 SLFGAVFFY

-471 CSYDTLNINY
+471 CSYDTLNTNY

-487 KYFKWIILA
+487 KYFKCIILV
-496 LTLALFAFGFNK
+496 LTLALFAFSFNK

-516 NMVAKDSVSKAKYIS
+516 NIVAKDSVTNVKYIS
-531 LNKEMV
+531 LNKEAV

-543 LYDTFNKI
+543 LYDSFNKI
-551 RLKFRF
+551 RLKFKV
-557 NEIEENTTYKL
+557 NEIDDATYKL
-568 ELLNQLNEILYKQ
+568 ELITKNEVVYEKD
-581 EFKTNELKNNKY
+581 FKKNDLKDKKY
-593 TVFNLDKTYEKGKY
+593 TDFYLDKTYEGGSY
-607 IIKLSSDS
+607 TVRLSSDS
-615 SSNLEVYVAYKE
+615 TSDLEVYIAYKE
-627 KFDYYPDGIL
+627 KFDYYPNGIL
-637 EVNGK
+637 EVNKK

-656 EREIYTYLE
+656 ERGIYTYLE
-665 YVTIMILTLGMEVIV
+665 YMTIMILTLGMEVIV

>member
-1 MKNLVNKMFD
+1 MKNLVNKMFN

-34 FYVNRSYNYLNPV
+34 FYTNRSYDYLNPL
-47 VLILGSIIYLLLLI
+47 VLIVGSIVYLLLLI
-61 KLYKFIIKLDE
+61 KLYKVIIKLDD
-72 KKKRI
+72 KKKKI
-77 IVGILLGLQFV
+77 IVGILLGLQFIL
-88 LLIVSSYIISSIPQ
+88 LLISAFVISSIPQ
-102 VDLIHVLT
+102 VDLIHILT

-119 TILNNT
+119 SILNSV

-154 FSLLGT
+154 FSLLST

-171 KTVNKVWDINKGLLS
+171 KTVNKVLNLNKGLLS

-212 ASTLLYLIVKTKNE
+212 ASILIYLIVKTKDE
-226 ENLKFNVLY
+226 KNLKSNVLY

-246 YKIRAVIIFIL
+246 YKIRAVAIFIL

-266 IKKILIV
+266 TKKILIV
-273 LKKFVPIIIG
+273 LKKFAPIIIG

-291 STIENNFFT
+291 DTIENKFFT

-316 GVNEKSNGYY
+316 GVNEKSYGYY

-347 IKEIKNRLSDLGL
+347 IKEIKNRLSDLGP

-384 YLELVNNF
+384 YLELVNDF
-392 NPSYRYLLEDK
+392 NPSYSYLLEDK
-403 NIFINYLLQF
+403 NIVINYLLQF
-413 SKIVVIF
+413 SKIVVMF

-440 SLFAAVFFY
+440 SLFGAVFFY

-471 CSYDTLNINY
+471 CSYDTLNTNY

-487 KYFKWIILA
+487 KYFKCIILV
-496 LTLALFAFGFNK
+496 LTLALFAFSFNK

-516 NMVAKDSVSKAKYIS
+516 NIVAKDSVTNVKYIS
-531 LNKEMV
+531 LNKEAV

-543 LYDTFNKI
+543 LYDSFNKI
-551 RLKFRF
+551 RLKFKV
-557 NEIEENTTYKL
+557 NEIDDATYKL
-568 ELLNQLNEILYKQ
+568 ELITKNEVVYEK
-581 EFKTNELKNNKY
+581 EFKKNDLKDKKY
-593 TVFNLDKTYEKGKY
+593 TDFYLDKTYEGGSY
-607 IIKLSSDS
+607 TVRLSSDS
-615 SSNLEVYVAYKE
+615 TSDLEVYIAYKE
-627 KFDYYPDGIL
+627 KFDYYPNGIL
-637 EVNGK
+637 EVNKK

-656 EREIYTYLE
+656 ERGIYTYLE
-665 YVTIMILTLGMEVIV
+665 YMTIMILTLGMEVIV

>member
-1 MKNLVNKMFD
+1 MKNLVNKTFN

-34 FYVNRSYNYLNPV
+34 FYTNRSYDYLNPL
-47 VLILGSIIYLLLLI
+47 VLIVGSIVYLLLLI
-61 KLYKFIIKLDE
+61 KLYKVIIKLDD
-72 KKKRI
+72 KKKKI
-77 IVGILLGLQFV
+77 IVGILLGLQFIL
-88 LLIVSSYIISSIPQ
+88 LLISAFVISSIPQ
-102 VDLIHVLT
+102 VDLIHILT

-119 TILNNT
+119 SILNSV

-154 FSLLGT
+154 FSLLST

-171 KTVNKVWDINKGLLS
+171 KTVNKVLNLNKGLLS

-212 ASTLLYLIVKTKNE
+212 ASILIYLIVKTKDE
-226 ENLKFNVLY
+226 KNLKSNVLY

-246 YKIRAVIIFIL
+246 YKIRAVAIFIL

-266 IKKILIV
+266 TKKILIV
-273 LKKFVPIIIG
+273 LKKFAPIIIG

-291 STIENNFFT
+291 DTIENKFFT

-316 GVNEKSNGYY
+316 GVNEKSDGYY

-347 IKEIKNRLSDLGL
+347 IKEIKNRLSDLGP

-384 YLELVNNF
+384 YLELVNDF
-392 NPSYRYLLEDK
+392 NPSYSYLLEDK
-403 NIFINYLLQF
+403 NIVINYLLQF
-413 SKIVVIF
+413 SKIVVMF

-440 SLFAAVFFY
+440 SLFGAVFFY

-471 CSYDTLNINY
+471 CSYDTLNTNY

-487 KYFKWIILA
+487 KYFKCIILV
-496 LTLALFAFGFNK
+496 LTLALFAFSFNK

-516 NMVAKDSVSKAKYIS
+516 NIVAKDSVTNVKYIS
-531 LNKEMV
+531 LNKEAV

-543 LYDTFNKI
+543 LYDSFNKI
-551 RLKFRF
+551 RLKFKV
-557 NEIEENTTYKL
+557 NEIDDATYKL
-568 ELLNQLNEILYKQ
+568 ELITKNEVVYEKD
-581 EFKTNELKNNKY
+581 FKKNDLKDKKY
-593 TVFNLDKTYEKGKY
+593 TDFYLDKTYEGGSY
-607 IIKLSSDS
+607 TVRLSSDS
-615 SSNLEVYVAYKE
+615 TSDLEVYIAYKE
-627 KFDYYPDGIL
+627 KFDYYPNGIL
-637 EVNGK
+637 EVNKK

-656 EREIYTYLE
+656 ERGIYTYLE
-665 YVTIMILTLGMEVIV
+665 YMTIMILTLGMEVIV

>member
-1 MKNLVNKMFD
+1 MKNLVNKMFN

-34 FYVNRSYNYLNPV
+34 FYTNRSYDYLNPL
-47 VLILGSIIYLLLLI
+47 VLIVGSIVYLLLLI
-61 KLYKFIIKLDE
+61 KLYKVIIKLDD
-72 KKKRI
+72 KKKKI
-77 IVGILLGLQFV
+77 IVGILLGLQFIL
-88 LLIVSSYIISSIPQ
+88 LLISAFVISSIPQ
-102 VDLIHVLT
+102 VDLIHILT

-119 TILNNT
+119 SILNNV

-154 FSLLGT
+154 FSLLST

-171 KTVNKVWDINKGLLS
+171 KTVNKVWDLNKGLLS

-212 ASTLLYLIVKTKNE
+212 ASILIYLIVKTKDE
-226 ENLKFNVLY
+226 KNLKSNVLY
-235 GLLIGIIAIIG
+235 GSLIGIIAIIG
-246 YKIRAVIIFIL
+246 YKIRAVAIFIL

-266 IKKILIV
+266 TKKILIV
-273 LKKFVPIIIG
+273 LKKFAPIIIG

-291 STIENNFFT
+291 GTIENKFFT

-316 GVNEKSNGYY
+316 GVNEKSYGYY

-335 SASNVSERTDLN
+335 NASNVSERTDLN
-347 IKEIKNRLSDLGL
+347 IKEIKNRLSDLGP

-384 YLELVNNF
+384 YLELVNDF
-392 NPSYRYLLEDK
+392 NPSYSYLLEDK
-403 NIFINYLLQF
+403 NIVINYLLQF
-413 SKIVVIF
+413 SKIVVMF

-440 SLFAAVFFY
+440 SLFGAVFFY

-471 CSYDTLNINY
+471 CSYDTLNTNY

-487 KYFKWIILA
+487 KYFKCIILV
-496 LTLALFAFGFNK
+496 LTLALFAFSFNK

-516 NMVAKDSVSKAKYIS
+516 NIVAKDSVTKVKHIS
-531 LNKEMV
+531 LNKEAV

-543 LYDTFNKI
+543 LYDSFNKI
-551 RLKFRF
+551 RLKFKV
-557 NEIEENTTYKL
+557 NEIDDATYKL
-568 ELLNQLNEILYKQ
+568 ELITKNEVVYEKD
-581 EFKTNELKNNKY
+581 FKKNDLKDKKY
-593 TVFNLDKTYEKGKY
+593 TDFYLDKTYEGGSY
-607 IIKLSSDS
+607 TLRLSSDS
-615 SSNLEVYVAYKE
+615 TSDLEVYIAYKG
-627 KFDYYPDGIL
+627 KFDYYPNGIL
-637 EVNGK
+637 EVNKK

-656 EREIYTYLE
+656 ERGIYTYLE
-665 YVTIMILTLGMEVIV
+665 YMTIMILTLGMEVIV

>member
-1 MKNLVNKMFD
+1 MKNLVNKMFN
-11 FVNKFLLIFT
+11 FVNKLLLIFT

-34 FYVNRSYNYLNPV
+34 FYTNRSYDYLNPL
-47 VLILGSIIYLLLLI
+47 VLIVGSIVYLLLLI
-61 KLYKFIIKLDE
+61 KLYKVIIKLDD
-72 KKKRI
+72 KKKKI
-77 IVGILLGLQFV
+77 IVGILLGLQFIL
-88 LLIVSSYIISSIPQ
+88 LLISTFVISSIPQ
-102 VDLIHVLT
+102 VDLIHILT

-119 TILNNT
+119 SILNNV

-154 FSLLGT
+154 FSLLST

-171 KTVNKVWDINKGLLS
+171 KTVNKVWDLNKGLLS

-212 ASTLLYLIVKTKNE
+212 ASILIYLIVKTKDE
-226 ENLKFNVLY
+226 KNLKSNVLY
-235 GLLIGIIAIIG
+235 GSLIGIIAIIG
-246 YKIRAVIIFIL
+246 YKIRAVAIFIL

-266 IKKILIV
+266 TKKTLIV
-273 LKKFVPIIIG
+273 LKKFAPIIIG

-291 STIENNFFT
+291 GTIENKFFT

-316 GVNEKSNGYY
+316 GVNEKSYGYY

-335 SASNVSERTDLN
+335 NASNVSERTDLN
-347 IKEIKNRLSDLGL
+347 IKEIKNRLSDLGP

-384 YLELVNNF
+384 YLELVNDF
-392 NPSYRYLLEDK
+392 NPSYSYLLEDK
-403 NIFINYLLQF
+403 NIVINYLLQF
-413 SKIVVIF
+413 SKIVIMF

-440 SLFAAVFFY
+440 SLFGAVFFY

-471 CSYDTLNINY
+471 CSYDTLNTNY

-487 KYFKWIILA
+487 KYFKCIILV
-496 LTLALFAFGFNK
+496 LTLALFAFSFNK

-516 NMVAKDSVSKAKYIS
+516 NIVAKDSVTKVKYIS
-531 LNKEMV
+531 LNKEAV

-543 LYDTFNKI
+543 LYDSFNKI
-551 RLKFRF
+551 RLKFKV
-557 NEIEENTTYKL
+557 NEIDDATYKL
-568 ELLNQLNEILYKQ
+568 ELITKNEVVYEKD
-581 EFKTNELKNNKY
+581 FKKNDLKDKKY
-593 TVFNLDKTYEKGKY
+593 TDFYLDKTYEGGSY
-607 IIKLSSDS
+607 TVRLSSDS
-615 SSNLEVYVAYKE
+615 ASDLEVYIAYKG
-627 KFDYYPDGIL
+627 KFDYYPNGIL
-637 EVNGK
+637 EVNGN

-656 EREIYTYLE
+656 ERGIYTYLE
-665 YVTIMILTLGMEVIV
+665 YMTIMILTLGMEVIV

>member
-1 MKNLVNKMFD
+1 MKNLVNKMFN

-34 FYVNRSYNYLNPV
+34 FYTNRSYDYLNPL
-47 VLILGSIIYLLLLI
+47 VLIVGSIVYLLLLI
-61 KLYKFIIKLDE
+61 KLYKVIIKLDD
-72 KKKRI
+72 KKKKI
-77 IVGILLGLQFV
+77 IVGILLGLQFIL
-88 LLIVSSYIISSIPQ
+88 LLISAFVISSIPQ
-102 VDLIHVLT
+102 VDLIHILT

-119 TILNNT
+119 SILNSV

-154 FSLLGT
+154 FSLLST

-171 KTVNKVWDINKGLLS
+171 KTVNKVLNLNKGLLS

-212 ASTLLYLIVKTKNE
+212 ASILIYLIVKTKDE
-226 ENLKFNVLY
+226 KNLKSNVLY

-246 YKIRAVIIFIL
+246 YKIRAVAIFIL

-266 IKKILIV
+266 TKKTLIV
-273 LKKFVPIIIG
+273 LKKFAPIIIG

-291 STIENNFFT
+291 DTIENKFFT

-316 GVNEKSNGYY
+316 GVNEKSYGYY
-326 SQDDYNLSS
+326 SEDDYNLSS

-347 IKEIKNRLSDLGL
+347 IKEIKNRLSDLGP

-384 YLELVNNF
+384 YLELVNDF
-392 NPSYRYLLEDK
+392 NPSYSYLLEDK
-403 NIFINYLLQF
+403 NIVINYLLQF
-413 SKIVVIF
+413 SKIVVMF

-440 SLFAAVFFY
+440 SLFGAVFFY

-471 CSYDTLNINY
+471 CSYDTLNTNY
-481 EKFKFY
+481 EEFKFY
-487 KYFKWIILA
+487 KYFKCIILV
-496 LTLALFAFGFNK
+496 LTLALFAFSFNK

-516 NMVAKDSVSKAKYIS
+516 NIVAKDSVTKVKYIS
-531 LNKEMV
+531 LNKEAV

-543 LYDTFNKI
+543 LYDSFNKI
-551 RLKFRF
+551 RLKFKV
-557 NEIEENTTYKL
+557 NEIDDATYKL
-568 ELLNQLNEILYKQ
+568 ELITKNEVVYEK
-581 EFKTNELKNNKY
+581 EFKKNDLKDKKY
-593 TVFNLDKTYEKGKY
+593 TDFYLDKTYEGGSY
-607 IIKLSSDS
+607 TLRLSSDS
-615 SSNLEVYVAYKE
+615 TSDLEVYIAYKE
-627 KFDYYPDGIL
+627 KFDYYPNGIL
-637 EVNGK
+637 EVNKK

-656 EREIYTYLE
+656 ERGIYTYLE
-665 YVTIMILTLGMEVIV
+665 YMTIMILTLGMEVIV

>member
-1 MKNLVNKMFD
+1 MKNLVNKMFN

-34 FYVNRSYNYLNPV
+34 FYTNRSYDYLNPL
-47 VLILGSIIYLLLLI
+47 VLIVGSIVYLLLLI
-61 KLYKFIIKLDE
+61 KLYKVIIKLDD
-72 KKKRI
+72 KKKKI
-77 IVGILLGLQFV
+77 IVGILLGLQFIL
-88 LLIVSSYIISSIPQ
+88 LLISAFVISSIPQ
-102 VDLIHVLT
+102 VDLIHILT

-119 TILNNT
+119 SILNNV

-154 FSLLGT
+154 FSLLST

-171 KTVNKVWDINKGLLS
+171 KTVNKVWDLNKGLLS

-212 ASTLLYLIVKTKNE
+212 ASILIYLIVKTKDE
-226 ENLKFNVLY
+226 KNLKSNVLY

-246 YKIRAVIIFIL
+246 YKIRAVAIFIL

-266 IKKILIV
+266 TKKILIV
-273 LKKFVPIIIG
+273 LKKFAPIIIG

-291 STIENNFFT
+291 DTIENKFFT

-316 GVNEKSNGYY
+316 GVNEKSYGYY

-347 IKEIKNRLSDLGL
+347 IKEIKNRLSDLGP

-384 YLELVNNF
+384 YLELVNDF
-392 NPSYRYLLEDK
+392 NPSYSYLLEDK
-403 NIFINYLLQF
+403 NIVINYLLQF
-413 SKIVVIF
+413 SKIVVMF

-440 SLFAAVFFY
+440 SLFGAVFFY

-471 CSYDTLNINY
+471 CSYDTLNTNY

-487 KYFKWIILA
+487 KYFKCIILV
-496 LTLALFAFGFNK
+496 LTLALFAFSFNK

-516 NMVAKDSVSKAKYIS
+516 NIVAKDSVTNVKYIS
-531 LNKEMV
+531 LNKEAM

-543 LYDTFNKI
+543 LYDSFNKI
-551 RLKFRF
+551 RLKFKV
-557 NEIEENTTYKL
+557 NEINDATYKL
-568 ELLNQLNEILYKQ
+568 ELITKNEVVYEKD
-581 EFKTNELKNNKY
+581 FKKNDLKNKKY
-593 TVFNLDKTYEKGKY
+593 TDFYLDKTYEGGSY
-607 IIKLSSDS
+607 TVRLSSDS
-615 SSNLEVYVAYKE
+615 TSDLEVYIAYKE
-627 KFDYYPDGIL
+627 KFDYYPNGIL
-637 EVNGK
+637 EVNKK

-656 EREIYTYLE
+656 ERGIYTYLE
-665 YVTIMILTLGMEVIV
+665 YMTIMILTLGMEVIV

>member
-1 MKNLVNKMFD
+1 MKNLVNKIFN

-21 IICFSISLIGAIF
+21 IICFSVSLIGAIF
-34 FYVNRSYNYLNPV
+34 FYTNRSYDYLNPL
-47 VLILGSIIYLLLLI
+47 VLIVGSIVYLLLLI
-61 KLYKFIIKLDE
+61 KLYKVIIKLDD
-72 KKKRI
+72 KKKKI
-77 IVGILLGLQFV
+77 IVGILLGLQFIL
-88 LLIVSSYIISSIPQ
+88 LLISAFVISSIPQ
-102 VDLIHVLT
+102 VDLIHILT

-119 TILNNT
+119 SILNSV

-154 FSLLGT
+154 FSLLST

-171 KTVNKVWDINKGLLS
+171 KTVNKVLNLNKGLLS

-212 ASTLLYLIVKTKNE
+212 ASILIYLIVKTKDE
-226 ENLKFNVLY
+226 KNLKSNVLY

-246 YKIRAVIIFIL
+246 YKIRAVAIFIL

-266 IKKILIV
+266 TKKILIV
-273 LKKFVPIIIG
+273 LKKFAPIIIG

-291 STIENNFFT
+291 GTIENKFFT

-316 GVNEKSNGYY
+316 GVNEKSDGYY

-347 IKEIKNRLSDLGL
+347 IKEIKNRLSDLGP

-384 YLELVNNF
+384 YLELVNDF
-392 NPSYRYLLEDK
+392 NPSYSYLLEDK
-403 NIFINYLLQF
+403 NIVINYLLQF
-413 SKIVVIF
+413 SKIVVMF

-440 SLFAAVFFY
+440 SLFGAVFFY

-471 CSYDTLNINY
+471 CSYDTLNTNY

-487 KYFKWIILA
+487 KYFKCIILV
-496 LTLALFAFGFNK
+496 LTLALFAFSFNK

-516 NMVAKDSVSKAKYIS
+516 NIVAKDSVTNVKYIS
-531 LNKEMV
+531 LNKEAV

-543 LYDTFNKI
+543 LYDSFNKI
-551 RLKFRF
+551 RLKFKV
-557 NEIEENTTYKL
+557 NEIDDATYKL
-568 ELLNQLNEILYKQ
+568 ELITKNEVVYEKD
-581 EFKTNELKNNKY
+581 FKKNDLKDKKY
-593 TVFNLDKTYEKGKY
+593 TDFYLDKTYEGGSY
-607 IIKLSSDS
+607 TVRLSSDS
-615 SSNLEVYVAYKE
+615 TSDLEVYIAYKE
-627 KFDYYPDGIL
+627 KFDYYPNGIL
-637 EVNGK
+637 EVNKK

-656 EREIYTYLE
+656 ERGIYTYLE
-665 YVTIMILTLGMEVIV
+665 YMTIMILTLGMEVIV
-680 LFRKKEEVN
+680 LYRKKEEVN

>member
-1 MKNLVNKMFD
+1 MKNLVNKMFN

-34 FYVNRSYNYLNPV
+34 FYTNRSYDYLNPL
-47 VLILGSIIYLLLLI
+47 VLIVGSIVYLLLLI
-61 KLYKFIIKLDE
+61 KLYKVIIKLDD
-72 KKKRI
+72 KKKKI
-77 IVGILLGLQFV
+77 IVGILLGLQFIL
-88 LLIVSSYIISSIPQ
+88 LLISAFVISSIPQ
-102 VDLIHVLT
+102 VDLIHILT

-119 TILNNT
+119 SILNSV

-141 GLQKIIPISNQIL
+141 GLQKIIPIGNQIL
-154 FSLLGT
+154 FSLLST

-171 KTVNKVWDINKGLLS
+171 KTVNKVLDLNKGLLS

-212 ASTLLYLIVKTKNE
+212 ASILIYLIVKTKDE
-226 ENLKFNVLY
+226 KNLKSNVLY

-246 YKIRAVIIFIL
+246 YKIRAVAIFIL

-266 IKKILIV
+266 TKKILIV
-273 LKKFVPIIIG
+273 LKKFAPIIIG

-291 STIENNFFT
+291 DTIENKFFT

-316 GVNEKSNGYY
+316 GVNEKSHGYY

-347 IKEIKNRLSDLGL
+347 IKEIKNRLSNLGP

-384 YLELVNNF
+384 YLELVNDF
-392 NPSYRYLLEDK
+392 NPSYSYLLEDK
-403 NIFINYLLQF
+403 NIVINYLLQF
-413 SKIVVIF
+413 SKIVVMF

-440 SLFAAVFFY
+440 SLFGAVFFY

-471 CSYDTLNINY
+471 CSYDTLNTNY

-487 KYFKWIILA
+487 KYFKCIILV
-496 LTLALFAFGFNK
+496 LTLALFAFSFNK

-516 NMVAKDSVSKAKYIS
+516 NIVAKDSVNKVKYIS
-531 LNKEMV
+531 LNKESV

-543 LYDTFNKI
+543 LYDSFNKI
-551 RLKFRF
+551 RLKFKV
-557 NEIEENTTYKL
+557 NEIDDATYKL
-568 ELLNQLNEILYKQ
+568 ELITKNEVVYEK
-581 EFKTNELKNNKY
+581 EFKKNDLKDKKY
-593 TVFNLDKTYEKGKY
+593 TDFYLDKTYEGGSY
-607 IIKLSSDS
+607 TVRLSSDS
-615 SSNLEVYVAYKE
+615 TSDLEVYIAYKE
-627 KFDYYPDGIL
+627 KFDYYPNGIL
-637 EVNGK
+637 EVNKK

-656 EREIYTYLE
+656 ERGIYTYLE
-665 YVTIMILTLGMEVIV
+665 YMTIMILTLGMEVIV

>member
-1 MKNLVNKMFD
+1 MKNLVNKMFN

-34 FYVNRSYNYLNPV
+34 FYTNRSYDYLNPL
-47 VLILGSIIYLLLLI
+47 VLIVGSIVYLLLLI
-61 KLYKFIIKLDE
+61 KLYKVIIKLDD
-72 KKKRI
+72 KKKKI
-77 IVGILLGLQFV
+77 IVGILLGLQFIL
-88 LLIVSSYIISSIPQ
+88 LLISAFVISSIPQ
-102 VDLIHVLT
+102 VDLIHILT

-119 TILNNT
+119 SILNNV

-154 FSLLGT
+154 FSLLST

-171 KTVNKVWDINKGLLS
+171 KTVNKVLNLNKGLLS

-212 ASTLLYLIVKTKNE
+212 ASILIYLIVKTKDE
-226 ENLKFNVLY
+226 KNLKSNVLY

-246 YKIRAVIIFIL
+246 YKIRAVAIFIL

-266 IKKILIV
+266 TKKILIV
-273 LKKFVPIIIG
+273 LKKFAPIIIG

-291 STIENNFFT
+291 DTIENKFFT

-316 GVNEKSNGYY
+316 GVNEKSYGYY

-347 IKEIKNRLSDLGL
+347 IKEIKNRLSDLGP

-384 YLELVNNF
+384 YLELVNDF
-392 NPSYRYLLEDK
+392 NPSYSYLLEDK
-403 NIFINYLLQF
+403 NIVINYLLQF
-413 SKIVVIF
+413 SKIVVMF

-440 SLFAAVFFY
+440 SLFGAVFFY

-471 CSYDTLNINY
+471 CSYDTLNTNY

-487 KYFKWIILA
+487 KYFKCIILV
-496 LTLALFAFGFNK
+496 LTLALFAFSFNK

-516 NMVAKDSVSKAKYIS
+516 NIVAKDSVTNVKYIS
-531 LNKEMV
+531 LNKEAV

-543 LYDTFNKI
+543 LYDSFNKI
-551 RLKFRF
+551 RLKFKV
-557 NEIEENTTYKL
+557 NEIDDATYKL
-568 ELLNQLNEILYKQ
+568 ELITKNEVVYEKD
-581 EFKTNELKNNKY
+581 FKKNDLEDKKY
-593 TVFNLDKTYEKGKY
+593 TDFYLDKTYEGGSY
-607 IIKLSSDS
+607 TVRLSSDS
-615 SSNLEVYVAYKE
+615 TSDLEVYIAYKE
-627 KFDYYPDGIL
+627 KFDYYPNGIL
-637 EVNGK
+637 EVNKK

-656 EREIYTYLE
+656 ERGIYTYLE
-665 YVTIMILTLGMEVIV
+665 YMTIMILTLGMEVIV

>member
-1 MKNLVNKMFD
+1 MKNLVNKMFN

-34 FYVNRSYNYLNPV
+34 FYTNRSYYYLNPL
-47 VLILGSIIYLLLLI
+47 VLIVGSIIYLLLLI
-61 KLYKFIIKLDE
+61 KLYKVIIKLDD
-72 KKKRI
+72 KKKKI
-77 IVGILLGLQFV
+77 IVGILLGLQFIL
-88 LLIVSSYIISSIPQ
+88 LLISAFVISSIPQ
-102 VDLIHVLT
+102 VDLIHILT

-119 TILNNT
+119 SILNSV

-154 FSLLGT
+154 FSLLST

-171 KTVNKVWDINKGLLS
+171 KTVNKVLNLNKGLLS

-212 ASTLLYLIVKTKNE
+212 ASILIYLIVKTKDE
-226 ENLKFNVLY
+226 KNLKSNVLY

-246 YKIRAVIIFIL
+246 YKIRAVAIFIL

-266 IKKILIV
+266 TKKILIV
-273 LKKFVPIIIG
+273 LKKFAPIIIG

-291 STIENNFFT
+291 DTIENKFFT

-316 GVNEKSNGYY
+316 GVNEKSYGYY

-347 IKEIKNRLSDLGL
+347 IKEIKNRLSDLGP

-384 YLELVNNF
+384 YLELVNDF
-392 NPSYRYLLEDK
+392 NPSYSYLLEDK
-403 NIFINYLLQF
+403 NIVINYLLQF
-413 SKIVVIF
+413 SKIVVMF

-440 SLFAAVFFY
+440 SLFGAVFFY

-471 CSYDTLNINY
+471 CSYDTLNTNY

-487 KYFKWIILA
+487 KYFKCIILV
-496 LTLALFAFGFNK
+496 LTLALFAFSFNK

-516 NMVAKDSVSKAKYIS
+516 NIVAKDSVTNVKYIS
-531 LNKEMV
+531 LNKEAV
-537 ITQTLD
+537 ITQTLE
-543 LYDTFNKI
+543 LYDSFNKI
-551 RLKFRF
+551 RLKFKV
-557 NEIEENTTYKL
+557 NEIDDATYKL
-568 ELLNQLNEILYKQ
+568 ELITKNEVVYEKD
-581 EFKTNELKNNKY
+581 FKKNDLEDKKY
-593 TVFNLDKTYEKGKY
+593 TDFYLDKTYEGGSY
-607 IIKLSSDS
+607 TVRLSSDS
-615 SSNLEVYVAYKE
+615 TSDLEVYIAYKE
-627 KFDYYPDGIL
+627 KFDYYPNGIL
-637 EVNGK
+637 EVNKK

-656 EREIYTYLE
+656 ERGIYTYLE
-665 YVTIMILTLGMEVIV
+665 YMTIMILTLGMEVIV

>member
-1 MKNLVNKMFD
+1 MKNLVNKMFN
-11 FVNKFLLIFT
+11 FVNNFLLIFT

-34 FYVNRSYNYLNPV
+34 FYTNRSYDYLNPL
-47 VLILGSIIYLLLLI
+47 VLIVGSIVYLLLLI
-61 KLYKFIIKLDE
+61 KLYKVIIKLDD
-72 KKKRI
+72 KKKKI
-77 IVGILLGLQFV
+77 IVGILLGLQFIL
-88 LLIVSSYIISSIPQ
+88 LLISAFVISSIPQ
-102 VDLIHVLT
+102 VDLIHILT

-119 TILNNT
+119 SILNSV

-154 FSLLGT
+154 FSLLST

-171 KTVNKVWDINKGLLS
+171 KTVNKVLNLNKGLLS

-212 ASTLLYLIVKTKNE
+212 ASILIYLIVKTKDE
-226 ENLKFNVLY
+226 KNLKSNVLY

-246 YKIRAVIIFIL
+246 YKIRAVAIFIL

-266 IKKILIV
+266 TKKILIV
-273 LKKFVPIIIG
+273 LKKFAPIIIG

-291 STIENNFFT
+291 GTIENKFFT

-316 GVNEKSNGYY
+316 GVNEKSYGYY

-347 IKEIKNRLSDLGL
+347 IKEIKNRLSDLGP

-384 YLELVNNF
+384 YLELVNDF
-392 NPSYRYLLEDK
+392 NPSYSYLLEDK
-403 NIFINYLLQF
+403 NIVINYLLQF
-413 SKIVVIF
+413 SKIVVMF

-440 SLFAAVFFY
+440 SLFGAVFFY

-471 CSYDTLNINY
+471 CSYDTLNTNY

-487 KYFKWIILA
+487 KYFKCIILV
-496 LTLALFAFGFNK
+496 LTLALFAFSFNK

-516 NMVAKDSVSKAKYIS
+516 NIVAKDSVTNVKYIS
-531 LNKEMV
+531 LNKEAI

-543 LYDTFNKI
+543 LYDSFNKI
-551 RLKFRF
+551 RLKFKV
-557 NEIEENTTYKL
+557 NEIDDATYKL
-568 ELLNQLNEILYKQ
+568 ELITKNEVVYEKD
-581 EFKTNELKNNKY
+581 FKKNDLKDKKY
-593 TVFNLDKTYEKGKY
+593 TDFYLDKTYEGGSY
-607 IIKLSSDS
+607 TVRLSSDS
-615 SSNLEVYVAYKE
+615 TSDLEVYIAYKE
-627 KFDYYPDGIL
+627 KFDYYPNGIL
-637 EVNGK
+637 EVNKK

-656 EREIYTYLE
+656 ERGIYTYLE
-665 YVTIMILTLGMEVIV
+665 YMTIMILTLGMEVIV

>member
-1 MKNLVNKMFD
+1 MKNLVNKMFN

-34 FYVNRSYNYLNPV
+34 FYTNRSYDYLNPL
-47 VLILGSIIYLLLLI
+47 VLIVGSIIYLLLLN
-61 KLYKFIIKLDE
+61 KLYKVITKLDN
-72 KKKRI
+72 KKKKI
-77 IVGILLGLQFV
+77 IVGILLGLQFIL
-88 LLIVSSYIISSIPQ
+88 LLISAFVISSIPQ
-102 VDLIHVLT
+102 VDLIHILT

-119 TILNNT
+119 SILNSV

-141 GLQKIIPISNQIL
+141 GLQKIIPIGNQIL
-154 FSLLGT
+154 FSLLST

-171 KTVNKVWDINKGLLS
+171 KTVNKVWDLNKGLLS

-212 ASTLLYLIVKTKNE
+212 ASILIYLIVKTKDE
-226 ENLKFNVLY
+226 KNLKSNVLY

-246 YKIRAVIIFIL
+246 YKIRAVAIFIL

-266 IKKILIV
+266 TKKILIV
-273 LKKFVPIIIG
+273 LKKFAPIIIG

-291 STIENNFFT
+291 GTIENKFFT

-316 GVNEKSNGYY
+316 GVNEKSYGYY

-347 IKEIKNRLSDLGL
+347 IKEIKNRLSDLGP

-384 YLELVNNF
+384 YLELVNDF
-392 NPSYRYLLEDK
+392 NPSYSYLLEDK
-403 NIFINYLLQF
+403 NIVINYLLQF
-413 SKIVVIF
+413 SKIVVMF

-440 SLFAAVFFY
+440 SLFGAVFFY

-471 CSYDTLNINY
+471 CSYDTLNTNY
-481 EKFKFY
+481 EKLKFY
-487 KYFKWIILA
+487 KYFKCIILV
-496 LTLALFAFGFNK
+496 LTLALFAFSFNK

-516 NMVAKDSVSKAKYIS
+516 NIVAKDSVTKVKYIS
-531 LNKEMV
+531 LNKETV

-543 LYDTFNKI
+543 LYDSFNKI
-551 RLKFRF
+551 RLKFKV
-557 NEIEENTTYKL
+557 NEIDDATYKL
-568 ELLNQLNEILYKQ
+568 ELITKNEVVYEKD
-581 EFKTNELKNNKY
+581 FKKNDLKNKKY
-593 TVFNLDKTYEKGKY
+593 TDFYLDKTYECGSY
-607 IIKLSSDS
+607 TVRLSSDS
-615 SSNLEVYVAYKE
+615 TSDLEVYIAYKE
-627 KFDYYPDGIL
+627 KFDYYPNGIL
-637 EVNGK
+637 EVNKK

-656 EREIYTYLE
+656 ERGIYTYLE
-665 YVTIMILTLGMEVIV
+665 YMTIMILTLGMEVIV

>member
-1 MKNLVNKMFD
+1 MKNLVNKMFN
-11 FVNKFLLIFT
+11 FVNNFLLIFT

-34 FYVNRSYNYLNPV
+34 FYTNRSYDYLNPL
-47 VLILGSIIYLLLLI
+47 VLIVGSIVYLLLLI
-61 KLYKFIIKLDE
+61 KLYKVIIKLDD
-72 KKKRI
+72 KKKKI
-77 IVGILLGLQFV
+77 IVGILLGLQFIL
-88 LLIVSSYIISSIPQ
+88 LLISAFVISSIPQ
-102 VDLIHVLT
+102 VDLIHILT

-119 TILNNT
+119 SILNSV

-154 FSLLGT
+154 FSLLST

-171 KTVNKVWDINKGLLS
+171 KTVNKVLNLNKGLLS

-212 ASTLLYLIVKTKNE
+212 ASILIYLIVKTKDE
-226 ENLKFNVLY
+226 KNLKSNVLY

-246 YKIRAVIIFIL
+246 YKIRAVAIFIL

-266 IKKILIV
+266 TKKILIV
-273 LKKFVPIIIG
+273 LKKFAPIIIG

-291 STIENNFFT
+291 GTIENKFFT

-316 GVNEKSNGYY
+316 GVNEKSYGYY

-347 IKEIKNRLSDLGL
+347 IKEIKNRLSDLGP

-384 YLELVNNF
+384 YLELVNDF
-392 NPSYRYLLEDK
+392 NPSYSYLLEDK
-403 NIFINYLLQF
+403 NIVINYLLQF
-413 SKIVVIF
+413 SKIVVMF

-440 SLFAAVFFY
+440 SLFGAVFFY

-471 CSYDTLNINY
+471 CSYDTLNTNY

-487 KYFKWIILA
+487 KYFKCIILV
-496 LTLALFAFGFNK
+496 LTLALFAFSFNK

-516 NMVAKDSVSKAKYIS
+516 NIVAKDSVTNVKYIS
-531 LNKEMV
+531 LNKEAI

-543 LYDTFNKI
+543 LYDSFNKI
-551 RLKFRF
+551 RLKFKV
-557 NEIEENTTYKL
+557 NEIDDATYKL
-568 ELLNQLNEILYKQ
+568 ELITKNEVVYEKD
-581 EFKTNELKNNKY
+581 FKKNDLKDKKY
-593 TVFNLDKTYEKGKY
+593 TDFYLDKTYEGGSY
-607 IIKLSSDS
+607 TLRLSSDS
-615 SSNLEVYVAYKE
+615 TSDLEVYIAYKE
-627 KFDYYPDGIL
+627 KFDYYPNGIL
-637 EVNGK
+637 EVNKK

-656 EREIYTYLE
+656 ERGIYTYLE
-665 YVTIMILTLGMEVIV
+665 YMTIMILTLGMEVIV

>member
-1 MKNLVNKMFD
+1 MKNLVNKMFN
-11 FVNKFLLIFT
+11 FINKFLLIFT

-34 FYVNRSYNYLNPV
+34 FYTNRSYDYLNPL
-47 VLILGSIIYLLLLI
+47 VLIVGSIVYLLLLI
-61 KLYKFIIKLDE
+61 KLYKVIIKLDD
-72 KKKRI
+72 KKKKI
-77 IVGILLGLQFV
+77 IVGILLGLQFIL
-88 LLIVSSYIISSIPQ
+88 LLISAFVISSIPQ
-102 VDLIHVLT
+102 VDLIHILT

-119 TILNNT
+119 SILNSV

-154 FSLLGT
+154 FSLLST

-171 KTVNKVWDINKGLLS
+171 KTVNKVWNLNKGLLS

-212 ASTLLYLIVKTKNE
+212 ASILIYLIVKTKDE
-226 ENLKFNVLY
+226 KNLKSNVLY

-246 YKIRAVIIFIL
+246 YKIRAVAIFIL

-266 IKKILIV
+266 TKKILIV
-273 LKKFVPIIIG
+273 LKKFAPIIIG

-291 STIENNFFT
+291 STIENKFFT

-316 GVNEKSNGYY
+316 GVNEKSYGYY

-347 IKEIKNRLSDLGL
+347 IKEIKNRLSDLGP

-384 YLELVNNF
+384 YLELVNDF
-392 NPSYRYLLEDK
+392 NPSYSYLLEDK
-403 NIFINYLLQF
+403 NIVINYLLQF
-413 SKIVVIF
+413 SKIVVMF

-440 SLFAAVFFY
+440 SLFGAVFFY

-471 CSYDTLNINY
+471 CSYDTLNTNY

-487 KYFKWIILA
+487 KYFKCIILV
-496 LTLALFAFGFNK
+496 LTLALFAFSFNK

-516 NMVAKDSVSKAKYIS
+516 NIVAKDSVTNVKYIS
-531 LNKEMV
+531 LNKEAI

-543 LYDTFNKI
+543 LYDSFNKI
-551 RLKFRF
+551 RLKFKV
-557 NEIEENTTYKL
+557 NEIDDATYKL
-568 ELLNQLNEILYKQ
+568 ELITKNEVVYEKD
-581 EFKTNELKNNKY
+581 FKKNDLKDKKY
-593 TVFNLDKTYEKGKY
+593 TDFYLDKTYEGGSY
-607 IIKLSSDS
+607 TVRLSSDS
-615 SSNLEVYVAYKE
+615 TSDLEVYIAYKE
-627 KFDYYPDGIL
+627 KFDYYPNGIL
-637 EVNGK
+637 EVNKK

-656 EREIYTYLE
+656 ERGIYTYLE
-665 YVTIMILTLGMEVIV
+665 YMTIMILTLGMEVIV

>member
-1 MKNLVNKMFD
+1 MKNLVNKMFN

-34 FYVNRSYNYLNPV
+34 FYTNRSYDYLNPL
-47 VLILGSIIYLLLLI
+47 VLIVGSIVYLLLLI
-61 KLYKFIIKLDE
+61 KLYKVIIKLDD
-72 KKKRI
+72 KKKKI
-77 IVGILLGLQFV
+77 IVGILLGLQFIL
-88 LLIVSSYIISSIPQ
+88 LLISAFVISSIPQ
-102 VDLIHVLT
+102 VDLIHILT

-119 TILNNT
+119 SILNSV

-154 FSLLGT
+154 FSLLST

-171 KTVNKVWDINKGLLS
+171 KTVNKVLNLNKGLLS

-212 ASTLLYLIVKTKNE
+212 ASILIYLIVKTKDE
-226 ENLKFNVLY
+226 KNLKSNVLY

-246 YKIRAVIIFIL
+246 YKIRAVAIFIL

-266 IKKILIV
+266 TKKTLIV
-273 LKKFVPIIIG
+273 LKKFAPIIIG

-291 STIENNFFT
+291 DTIENKFFT

-316 GVNEKSNGYY
+316 GVNEKSYGYY
-326 SQDDYNLSS
+326 SEDDYNLSS

-347 IKEIKNRLSDLGL
+347 IKEIKNRLSDLGP

-384 YLELVNNF
+384 YLELVNDF
-392 NPSYRYLLEDK
+392 NPSYSYLLEDK
-403 NIFINYLLQF
+403 NIVINYLLQF
-413 SKIVVIF
+413 SKIVVMF

-431 SGKKSIIAI
+431 SGKKSIMAI
-440 SLFAAVFFY
+440 SLFGAVFFY

-471 CSYDTLNINY
+471 CSYDTLNTNY

-487 KYFKWIILA
+487 KYFKCIILV
-496 LTLALFAFGFNK
+496 LTLALFAFSFNK

-516 NMVAKDSVSKAKYIS
+516 NIVAKDSVTKVKYIS
-531 LNKEMV
+531 LNKEAV

-543 LYDTFNKI
+543 LYDSFNKI
-551 RLKFRF
+551 RLKFKV
-557 NEIEENTTYKL
+557 NEIDDATYKL
-568 ELLNQLNEILYKQ
+568 ELITKNEVVYEK
-581 EFKTNELKNNKY
+581 EFKKNDLKDKKY
-593 TVFNLDKTYEKGKY
+593 TDFYLDKTYEGGSY
-607 IIKLSSDS
+607 TLRLSSDS
-615 SSNLEVYVAYKE
+615 TSDLEVYIAYKE
-627 KFDYYPDGIL
+627 KFDYYPNGIL
-637 EVNGK
+637 EVNKK

-656 EREIYTYLE
+656 ERGIYTYLE
-665 YVTIMILTLGMEVIV
+665 YMTIMILTLGMEVIV

>member
-1 MKNLVNKMFD
+1 MKNLVNKMFN
-11 FVNKFLLIFT
+11 FVNNFLLIFT

-34 FYVNRSYNYLNPV
+34 FYINRSYDYLNPL
-47 VLILGSIIYLLLLI
+47 VLIVGSIIYLLLLI
-61 KLYKFIIKLDE
+61 KLYKVITKLDN
-72 KKKRI
+72 KKKKI
-77 IVGILLGLQFV
+77 IVGILLGLQFIL
-88 LLIVSSYIISSIPQ
+88 LLISAFVISSIPQ
-102 VDLIHVLT
+102 VDLIHILT

-119 TILNNT
+119 SILNNV

-154 FSLLGT
+154 FSLLST

-171 KTVNKVWDINKGLLS
+171 KTVNKVWDLNKGLLS

-212 ASTLLYLIVKTKNE
+212 ASILIYLIVKTKDE
-226 ENLKFNVLY
+226 KNLKSNVLY

-246 YKIRAVIIFIL
+246 YKIRAVAIFIL

-266 IKKILIV
+266 TKKILIV
-273 LKKFVPIIIG
+273 LKKFAPIIIG

-291 STIENNFFT
+291 GTIENKFFT
-300 NVNVDKE
+300 NVTVDKE

-316 GVNEKSNGYY
+316 GVNKKSYGYY

-347 IKEIKNRLSDLGL
+347 IKEIKNRLSDLGP

-384 YLELVNNF
+384 YLELVNDF
-392 NPSYRYLLEDK
+392 NPSYSYLLEDK
-403 NIFINYLLQF
+403 NIVINYLLQF
-413 SKIVVIF
+413 SKIVVMF

-440 SLFAAVFFY
+440 SLFGAVFFY

-471 CSYDTLNINY
+471 CSYDTLNTNY
-481 EKFKFY
+481 EKLKFY
-487 KYFKWIILA
+487 KYFKCIILV
-496 LTLALFAFGFNK
+496 LTLALFAFSFNK

-516 NMVAKDSVSKAKYIS
+516 NIVAKDSVTKVKYIS
-531 LNKEMV
+531 LNKETV

-543 LYDTFNKI
+543 LYDSFNKI
-551 RLKFRF
+551 RLKFKV
-557 NEIEENTTYKL
+557 NEIDDATYKL
-568 ELLNQLNEILYKQ
+568 ELITKNEVVYEKD
-581 EFKTNELKNNKY
+581 FKKNDLKDKKY
-593 TVFNLDKTYEKGKY
+593 TDFYLDKTYEGGSY
-607 IIKLSSDS
+607 TVRLSSDS
-615 SSNLEVYVAYKE
+615 TSDLEVYIAYKG
-627 KFDYYPDGIL
+627 KFDYYPNGIL
-637 EVNGK
+637 EVNGN

-656 EREIYTYLE
+656 ERGIYTYLE
-665 YVTIMILTLGMEVIV
+665 YMTIMILTLGMEVIV

>member
-1 MKNLVNKMFD
+1 MKNLVNKMFN

-34 FYVNRSYNYLNPV
+34 FYTNRSYDYLNPL
-47 VLILGSIIYLLLLI
+47 VLIVGSIVYLLLLI
-61 KLYKFIIKLDE
+61 KLYKVIIKLDD
-72 KKKRI
+72 KKKKI
-77 IVGILLGLQFV
+77 IVGILLGLQFIL
-88 LLIVSSYIISSIPQ
+88 LLISTFVISSIPQ
-102 VDLIHVLT
+102 VDLIHILT

-119 TILNNT
+119 SILNSV

-154 FSLLGT
+154 FSLLST

-171 KTVNKVWDINKGLLS
+171 KTVNKVLNLNKGLLS

-212 ASTLLYLIVKTKNE
+212 ASILIYLIVKTKDE
-226 ENLKFNVLY
+226 KNLKSNVLY

-246 YKIRAVIIFIL
+246 YKIRAVAIFIL

-266 IKKILIV
+266 TKKILIV
-273 LKKFVPIIIG
+273 LKKFAPIIIG

-291 STIENNFFT
+291 DTIENKFFT

-316 GVNEKSNGYY
+316 GVNEKSYGYY

-347 IKEIKNRLSDLGL
+347 IKEIKNRLSDLGP

-384 YLELVNNF
+384 YLELVNDF
-392 NPSYRYLLEDK
+392 NPSYSYLLEDK
-403 NIFINYLLQF
+403 NIVINYLLQF
-413 SKIVVIF
+413 SKIVVMF

-440 SLFAAVFFY
+440 SLFGAVFFY

-471 CSYDTLNINY
+471 CSYDTLNTNY

-487 KYFKWIILA
+487 KYFKCIILV
-496 LTLALFAFGFNK
+496 LTLALFAFSFNK

-516 NMVAKDSVSKAKYIS
+516 NIVAKDSVTNVKYIS
-531 LNKEMV
+531 LNKEAV

-543 LYDTFNKI
+543 LYDSFNKI
-551 RLKFRF
+551 RLKFKV
-557 NEIEENTTYKL
+557 NEIDDATYKL
-568 ELLNQLNEILYKQ
+568 ELITKNEVVYEK
-581 EFKTNELKNNKY
+581 EFKKNDLKDKKY
-593 TVFNLDKTYEKGKY
+593 TDFYLDKTYEGGSY
-607 IIKLSSDS
+607 TVRLSSDS
-615 SSNLEVYVAYKE
+615 TSDLEVYIAYKE
-627 KFDYYPDGIL
+627 KFDYYPNGIL
-637 EVNGK
+637 EVNKK

-656 EREIYTYLE
+656 ERGIYTYLE
-665 YVTIMILTLGMEVIV
+665 YMTIMILTLGMEVIV

>member
-1 MKNLVNKMFD
+1 MKNLVNKMFN

-34 FYVNRSYNYLNPV
+34 FYTNRSYDYLNPL
-47 VLILGSIIYLLLLI
+47 VLIVGSIVYLLLLI
-61 KLYKFIIKLDE
+61 KLYKVIIKLDD
-72 KKKRI
+72 KKKKI

-88 LLIVSSYIISSIPQ
+88 LLLISTFVISSIPQ
-102 VDLIHVLT
+102 VDLIHILT

-119 TILNNT
+119 SILNSV

-154 FSLLGT
+154 FSLLST

-171 KTVNKVWDINKGLLS
+171 KTVNKVWDLNKGLLS

-212 ASTLLYLIVKTKNE
+212 ASILIYLIVKTKDE
-226 ENLKFNVLY
+226 KNLKSNVLY
-235 GLLIGIIAIIG
+235 GSLIGIIAIIG
-246 YKIRAVIIFIL
+246 YKIRAVAIFIL

-266 IKKILIV
+266 TKKTLIV
-273 LKKFVPIIIG
+273 LKKFAPIIIG

-291 STIENNFFT
+291 CTIENKFFT

-316 GVNEKSNGYY
+316 GVNEKSYGYY

-347 IKEIKNRLSDLGL
+347 IKEIKNRLSDLGP

-384 YLELVNNF
+384 YLELVNDF
-392 NPSYRYLLEDK
+392 NPSYSYLLEDK
-403 NIFINYLLQF
+403 NIVINYLLQF
-413 SKIVVIF
+413 SKIVVMF

-440 SLFAAVFFY
+440 SLFGAVFFY

-471 CSYDTLNINY
+471 CSYDTLNTNY

-487 KYFKWIILA
+487 KYFKCIILV
-496 LTLALFAFGFNK
+496 LTLALFAFSFNK

-516 NMVAKDSVSKAKYIS
+516 NIVAKDSVTKVKYIS
-531 LNKEMV
+531 LNKEAV
-537 ITQTLD
+537 ITQTVD
-543 LYDTFNKI
+543 LYDNFNKI
-551 RLKFRF
+551 RLKFKV
-557 NEIEENTTYKL
+557 NEIDDATYKL
-568 ELLNQLNEILYKQ
+568 ELITKNEVVYEKD
-581 EFKTNELKNNKY
+581 FKKNDLKDKKY
-593 TVFNLDKTYEKGKY
+593 TDFYLDKTYEGGSY
-607 IIKLSSDS
+607 TVRLSSDS
-615 SSNLEVYVAYKE
+615 ASDLEVYIAYKE
-627 KFDYYPDGIL
+627 KFDYYPNGIL
-637 EVNGK
+637 EVNEK

-656 EREIYTYLE
+656 ERGIYTYLE
-665 YVTIMILTLGMEVIV
+665 YMTIMILTLGMEVIV

>member
-1 MKNLVNKMFD
+1 MKNLVNKMFN

-34 FYVNRSYNYLNPV
+34 FYTNRSYDYLNPL
-47 VLILGSIIYLLLLI
+47 VLIVGSIVYLLLLI
-61 KLYKFIIKLDE
+61 KLYKVIIKLDD
-72 KKKRI
+72 KKKKI
-77 IVGILLGLQFV
+77 IVGILLGLQFIL
-88 LLIVSSYIISSIPQ
+88 LLISAFVISSIPQ
-102 VDLIHVLT
+102 VDLIHILT

-119 TILNNT
+119 SILNSV

-154 FSLLGT
+154 FSLLST

-171 KTVNKVWDINKGLLS
+171 KTVNKVLNLNKGLLS

-212 ASTLLYLIVKTKNE
+212 ASILIYLIVKTKDE
-226 ENLKFNVLY
+226 KNLKSNVLY

-246 YKIRAVIIFIL
+246 YKIRAVAIFIL

-266 IKKILIV
+266 TKKILIV
-273 LKKFVPIIIG
+273 LKKFAPIIIG

-291 STIENNFFT
+291 GTIENKFFT

-316 GVNEKSNGYY
+316 GVNEKSYGYY

-347 IKEIKNRLSDLGL
+347 IKEIKNRLSDLGP

-384 YLELVNNF
+384 YLELVNDF
-392 NPSYRYLLEDK
+392 NPSYSYLLEDK
-403 NIFINYLLQF
+403 NIVINYLLQF
-413 SKIVVIF
+413 SKIVVMF

-440 SLFAAVFFY
+440 SLFGAVFFY

-471 CSYDTLNINY
+471 CSYDTLNTNY

-487 KYFKWIILA
+487 KYFKCIILV
-496 LTLALFAFGFNK
+496 LTLALFAFSFNK

-516 NMVAKDSVSKAKYIS
+516 NIVAKDSVTNVKYIS
-531 LNKEMV
+531 LNKEAV

-543 LYDTFNKI
+543 LYDSFNKI
-551 RLKFRF
+551 RLKFKV
-557 NEIEENTTYKL
+557 NEIDDATYKL
-568 ELLNQLNEILYKQ
+568 ELITKNEVVYEKD
-581 EFKTNELKNNKY
+581 FKKNDLKNKKY
-593 TVFNLDKTYEKGKY
+593 TDFYLDKTYEGGSY
-607 IIKLSSDS
+607 TVRLSSDS
-615 SSNLEVYVAYKE
+615 TSDLEVYIAYKE
-627 KFDYYPDGIL
+627 KFDYYPNGIL
-637 EVNGK
+637 EVNKK

-656 EREIYTYLE
+656 ERGIYTYLE
-665 YVTIMILTLGMEVIV
+665 YMTIMILTLGMEVIV

>member
-1 MKNLVNKMFD
+1 MKNLVNKMFN

-34 FYVNRSYNYLNPV
+34 FYTNRSYDYLNPL
-47 VLILGSIIYLLLLI
+47 VLIVGSIVYLLLLI
-61 KLYKFIIKLDE
+61 KLYKVIIKLDD
-72 KKKRI
+72 KKKKI
-77 IVGILLGLQFV
+77 IVGILLGLQFIL
-88 LLIVSSYIISSIPQ
+88 LLISAFVISSIPQ
-102 VDLIHVLT
+102 VDLIHILT

-119 TILNNT
+119 SILNSV

-141 GLQKIIPISNQIL
+141 GLQKIIPIGNQIL
-154 FSLLGT
+154 FSLLST

-171 KTVNKVWDINKGLLS
+171 KTVNKVWDLNKGLLS

-212 ASTLLYLIVKTKNE
+212 ASILIYLIVKTKDE
-226 ENLKFNVLY
+226 KNLKSNVLY
-235 GLLIGIIAIIG
+235 GILIGIIAIIG
-246 YKIRAVIIFIL
+246 YKIRAVAIFIL

-266 IKKILIV
+266 TKKILIV
-273 LKKFVPIIIG
+273 LKKFAPIIIG

-291 STIENNFFT
+291 GTIENKFFT
-300 NVNVDKE
+300 NVNIDKE

-316 GVNEKSNGYY
+316 GVNEKSDGYY

-347 IKEIKNRLSDLGL
+347 IKEIKNRLSDLGP

-384 YLELVNNF
+384 YLELVNDF
-392 NPSYRYLLEDK
+392 NPSYSYLLEDK
-403 NIFINYLLQF
+403 NIVINYLLQF
-413 SKIVVIF
+413 SKIVVMF

-440 SLFAAVFFY
+440 SLFGAVFFY

-471 CSYDTLNINY
+471 CSYDTLNTNY

-487 KYFKWIILA
+487 KYFKCIILV
-496 LTLALFAFGFNK
+496 LTLALFAFSFNK

-516 NMVAKDSVSKAKYIS
+516 NIVAKDSVTNVKYIS
-531 LNKEMV
+531 LNKEAV

-543 LYDTFNKI
+543 LYDSFNKI
-551 RLKFRF
+551 RLKFKV
-557 NEIEENTTYKL
+557 NEIDDATYKL
-568 ELLNQLNEILYKQ
+568 ELITKNEVVYEKD
-581 EFKTNELKNNKY
+581 FKKNDLKDKKY
-593 TVFNLDKTYEKGKY
+593 TDFYLDKTYEGGSY
-607 IIKLSSDS
+607 TVRLSSDS
-615 SSNLEVYVAYKE
+615 TSDLEVYIAYKE
-627 KFDYYPDGIL
+627 KFDYYPNGIL
-637 EVNGK
+637 EVNKK

-656 EREIYTYLE
+656 ERGIYTYLE
-665 YVTIMILTLGMEVIV
+665 YMTIMILTLGMEVIV

>member
-1 MKNLVNKMFD
+1 MKNLVNKMFN

-34 FYVNRSYNYLNPV
+34 FYTNRSYDYLNPL
-47 VLILGSIIYLLLLI
+47 VLIVGSIVYLLLLI
-61 KLYKFIIKLDE
+61 KLYKVIIKLDD
-72 KKKRI
+72 KKKKI
-77 IVGILLGLQFV
+77 IVGILLGLQFIL
-88 LLIVSSYIISSIPQ
+88 LLISAFVISSIPQ
-102 VDLIHVLT
+102 VDLIHILT

-119 TILNNT
+119 SILNNV

-141 GLQKIIPISNQIL
+141 GLQKIIPIGNQIL
-154 FSLLGT
+154 FSLLST

-171 KTVNKVWDINKGLLS
+171 KTVNKVLNLNKGLLS

-212 ASTLLYLIVKTKNE
+212 ASILIYLIVKTKDE
-226 ENLKFNVLY
+226 KNLKSNVLY

-246 YKIRAVIIFIL
+246 YKIRAVAIFIL

-266 IKKILIV
+266 TKKILIV
-273 LKKFVPIIIG
+273 LKKFAPIIIG

-291 STIENNFFT
+291 DTIENKFFT

-316 GVNEKSNGYY
+316 GVNEKSYGYY

-347 IKEIKNRLSDLGL
+347 IKEIKNRLSDLGP

-384 YLELVNNF
+384 YLELVNDF
-392 NPSYRYLLEDK
+392 NPSYSYLLEDK
-403 NIFINYLLQF
+403 NIVINYLLQF
-413 SKIVVIF
+413 SKIVVMF

-440 SLFAAVFFY
+440 SLFGAVFFY

-471 CSYDTLNINY
+471 CSYDTLNTNY

-487 KYFKWIILA
+487 KYFKCIILV
-496 LTLALFAFGFNK
+496 LTLALFAFSFNK

-516 NMVAKDSVSKAKYIS
+516 NIVAKDSVTNVKYIS
-531 LNKEMV
+531 LNKEAI

-543 LYDTFNKI
+543 LYDSFNKI
-551 RLKFRF
+551 RLKFKV
-557 NEIEENTTYKL
+557 NEIDDATYKL
-568 ELLNQLNEILYKQ
+568 ELITKNEVVYEKD
-581 EFKTNELKNNKY
+581 FKKNDLKDKKY
-593 TVFNLDKTYEKGKY
+593 TDFYLDKTYEGGSY
-607 IIKLSSDS
+607 TVRLSSDS
-615 SSNLEVYVAYKE
+615 TSDLEVYIAYKE
-627 KFDYYPDGIL
+627 KFDYYPNGIL
-637 EVNGK
+637 EVNKK

-656 EREIYTYLE
+656 ERGIYTYLE
-665 YVTIMILTLGMEVIV
+665 YMTIMILTLGMEVIV

>member
-1 MKNLVNKMFD
+1 MKNLVNKMFN
-11 FVNKFLLIFT
+11 FINKFLLIFT

-34 FYVNRSYNYLNPV
+34 FYTNRSYDYLNPL
-47 VLILGSIIYLLLLI
+47 VLIVGSIVYLLLLI
-61 KLYKFIIKLDE
+61 KLYKVIIKLDD
-72 KKKRI
+72 KKKKI
-77 IVGILLGLQFV
+77 IVGILLGLQFIL
-88 LLIVSSYIISSIPQ
+88 LLISAFVISSIPQ
-102 VDLIHVLT
+102 VDLIHILT

-119 TILNNT
+119 SILNSV

-154 FSLLGT
+154 FSLLST

-171 KTVNKVWDINKGLLS
+171 KTVNKVWNLNKGLLS

-212 ASTLLYLIVKTKNE
+212 ASILIYLIVKTKDE
-226 ENLKFNVLY
+226 KNLKSNVLY

-246 YKIRAVIIFIL
+246 YKIRAVAIFIL

-266 IKKILIV
+266 TKKILIV
-273 LKKFVPIIIG
+273 LKKFAPIIIG

-291 STIENNFFT
+291 STIENKFFT

-316 GVNEKSNGYY
+316 GVNEKSYGYY

-347 IKEIKNRLSDLGL
+347 IKEIKNRLSDLGP

-384 YLELVNNF
+384 YLELVNDF
-392 NPSYRYLLEDK
+392 NPSYSYLLEDK
-403 NIFINYLLQF
+403 NIVINYLLQF
-413 SKIVVIF
+413 SKIVVMF

-440 SLFAAVFFY
+440 SLFGAVFFY

-471 CSYDTLNINY
+471 CSYDTLNTNY

-487 KYFKWIILA
+487 KYFKCIILV
-496 LTLALFAFGFNK
+496 LTLALFAFSFNK

-516 NMVAKDSVSKAKYIS
+516 NIVAKDSVTNVKYIS
-531 LNKEMV
+531 LNKEAI

-543 LYDTFNKI
+543 LYDSFNKI
-551 RLKFRF
+551 RLKFKV
-557 NEIEENTTYKL
+557 NEIDDATYKL
-568 ELLNQLNEILYKQ
+568 ELITKNEVVYEKD
-581 EFKTNELKNNKY
+581 FKKNDLKDKKY
-593 TVFNLDKTYEKGKY
+593 TDFYLDKTYEGGSY
-607 IIKLSSDS
+607 TLRLSSVS
-615 SSNLEVYVAYKE
+615 TSNLEVYIAYKG
-627 KFDYYPDGIL
+627 KFDYYPNGIL
-637 EVNGK
+637 EVNKK

-656 EREIYTYLE
+656 ERGIYTYLE
-665 YVTIMILTLGMEVIV
+665 YMTIMILTLGMEVIV